1 MGISTT
7 KHSTSMHSVTR
18 VEGSPLHGRLSA
30 PVGSVSN
37 SPLAACAKHVG
48 YLALLG
54 ILLLPQASL
63 ASNSPVPLSPK
74 ITSVTGTNVTG
85 STATVAQGDT
95 VSFNQFHTVNSWT
108 SSNHEN
114 SSVSKKSW
122 QLYCR
127 EGSTI
132 SFDYSV
138 SSESNCDWLT
148 ISLNDNQLVRVSGQ
162 VSESF
167 SYKVEKAGNYTLT
180 AQYSKDGSQNSYDD
194 CGIISNIMVSPINDM
209 VEAFLEDLTPYPG
222 MKQELETVIKAV
234 NANPNDSVAQAQLQN
249 TYWSINKAL
258 EIYPIIQSDLVIADS
273 VLTDG
278 AYVDIAE
285 AVKLGKAIDVNTSK
299 SADYWN
305 AYDAL
310 ETSLAV
316 QHSSQVAMEN
326 WAFDTNNVYTID
338 ELRYYLDDTNGLAKF
353 AGFNQSTDITTLVIP
368 STVRKD
374 GKTYAVVGIE
384 SGNYHNG
391 YYNSYRQ
398 EKLVSISLPKTIR
411 YIANYAFSYFP
422 NMQYLEIPENVTTMG
437 NNIFEGSDNLK
448 TLKMNA
454 VVPPMVGSFSGTDKR
469 KVYVPDGSL
478 HAYRLASP
486 WNNCVLVGGEG
497 TFVSI
502 DHVAAGELGHFI
514 LDKAT
519 YLQEVNKLTVV
530 SGNLN
535 NDDWNTLKSM
545 TNLVELDISGM
556 AVTSIPS
563 SAFENKWGLEK
574 IVLPKKLETI
584 GYAAFR
590 GTGLKEI
597 ELPENLTTLDSYAF
611 QSCSSLANV
620 KMSGKVTGISGYCFQ
635 ECRNLQK
642 VELAEGLQVIHNGAF
657 YLCNSL
663 QSINFPSTLTLIDYD
678 SFNGTDLREIDI
690 PASVENINYR
700 AFCDNKNLKK
710 VTFREGLINIGAST
724 FSGCESIDSI
734 VCPSTLR
741 MIDNSGFQDCKSL
754 KKVQLNEGLVSI
766 NANAFRN
773 CSNLTD
779 IVLPSTLENC
789 KGNAFRECGN
799 IKTIEAR
806 SVLPPTTD
814 GSCPL
819 SNVDLTGVTL
829 YVPSWSVGEYQLAD
843 GWNSFYTF
851 QASNYLPQS
860 IKVNKDFYFSLG
872 DNDNKEYRPNISM
885 TWSDH
890 EVRDANGNLNY
901 ERGNLTVSS
910 RSKLAI
916 NDFDMIFS
924 PYAKYYLDENIRYN
938 NQVNDYRT
946 KYNGTSL
953 IVKGEMRAEN
963 VTLNLYNFRGRWQFV
978 TFPFDVKVSDIVPES
993 ENTSWVIRGH
1003 SGAMRAAGKND
1014 SVWVNLKADDVLEA
1028 GKGYIMH
1035 CYNPNN
1041 DVDYTASELVKF
1053 RISPLTTTVNRQL
1066 LFASGDRTLPLE
1078 ENLSEFEH
1086 NRSWNLIGNPYPS
1099 FYDTRF
1105 MEFDAPFMVW
1115 NSYTQNYYAY
1125 NPADDAYILSPGEA
1139 LFVQRP
1145 VDQKDIT
1152 FLKDGRQIN
1161 QYARTLIDE
1170 TTQARARG
1178 KEGVQRSVFNL
1189 TLSGEN
1195 TSDRTRVV
1203 LNDEA
1208 SMAYEMNKD
1217 AAKFASTVPTVA
1229 QIYSW
1234 NGESRYAINE
1244 RPTGSGI
1251 VNLGVHCGTKGT
1263 YTIALA
1269 NAVDGQ
1275 VILEDKLMNISTEIT
1290 ADKGYS
1296 FEAEAGDD
1304 DSRFVLHIT
1313 RGIGGGD
1320 DTTGI
1325 NGITTETGEK
1335 QEVYSLDGIKMN
1347 AAKKGVY
1354 IQNGKKII
1362 KK

>member
-63 ASNSPVPLSPK
+63 ASNSPVPLSPE

-85 STATVAQGDT
+85 SITTVQNDT
-95 VSFNQFHTVNSWT
+95 VSFNQLHAVNSWT
-108 SSNHEN
+108 SSNHDYN
-114 SSVSKKSW
+114 TVSKMSW

-127 EGSTI
+127 EGATI

-138 SSESNCDWLT
+138 SCDTYGDWFT
-148 ISLNDNQLVRVSGQ
+148 ITLGDTQLVRVNGQ
-162 VSESF
+162 ESKSF
-167 SYKVEKAGNYTLT
+167 SYKVEKAGYYTLT
-180 AQYSKDGSQNSYDD
+180 AQYSKDRYNTSYDD
-194 CGIISNIMVSPINDM
+194 CGSISHIMVSPFNDM
-209 VEAFLEDLTPYPG
+209 AEAFLKDLTPYPG
-222 MKQELETVIKAV
+222 MKQELETAKKAAD
-234 NANPNDSVAQAQLQN
+234 ANLNDSVAQVQLQN
-249 TYWSINKAL
+249 TYWSISKAL

-285 AVKLGKAIDVNTSK
+285 AVKLGKAIDVSTSK

-326 WAFDTNNVYTID
+326 WAFSNDVYIID
-338 ELRYYLDDTNGLAKF
+338 GLRYCLDDTNGLAKF
-353 AGFNQSTDITTLVIP
+353 AGLNKSTDITSLVIP

-374 GKTYAVVGIE
+374 GKSYAVVSIDF
-384 SGNYHNG
+384 NNH
-391 YYNSYRQ
+391 YRQ
-398 EKLVSISLPKTIR
+398 EKLVNISLPKTLR
-411 YIANYAFSYFP
+411 YIGNYAFAYLPS
-422 NMQYLEIPENVTTMG
+422 MQYLEIPENVTTMG
-437 NNIFEGSDNLK
+437 TDIFYESNNLK

-454 VVPPMVGSFSGTDKR
+454 VAPPMVGSFNGTSQR

-478 HAYRLASP
+478 HAYRLATP
-486 WNNCVLVGGEG
+486 WNNYVLVGGEG
-497 TFVSI
+497 TSVSI

-535 NDDWNTLKSM
+535 SDDWKTLKSM

-556 AVTSIPS
+556 TVTSIPS
-563 SAFENKWGLEK
+563 SAFSDRWGLEK
-574 IVLPKKLETI
+574 IILPKKLEAI
-584 GYAAFR
+584 GNHAFS

-597 ELPENLTTLDSYAF
+597 ELPESLTTLDYNAFSYCA
-611 QSCSSLANV
+611 SLSSV
-620 KMSGKVTGISGYCFQ
+620 KIPGKVERISPYSFYKCS
-635 ECRNLQK
+635 NLQK
-642 VELAEGLQVIHNGAF
+642 VELAEGIKFIDNQAF
-657 YLCNSL
+657 YYCDRLL
-663 QSINFPSTLTLIDYD
+663 SINFPSTLTSIGYEA
-678 SFNGTDLREIDI
+678 FRETDLSEVNI
-690 PASVENINYR
+690 PGSVENIGSNAFYR
-700 AFCDNKNLKK
+700 NKNLKK
-710 VTFREGLINIGAST
+710 LTFGEGLVNIEGTA
-724 FSGCESIDSI
+724 FFECVSIDSI

-741 MIDNSGFQDCKSL
+741 TIGDATFSGCKNL
-754 KKVQLNEGLVSI
+754 KQISLNEGLVSI
-766 NANAFRN
+766 NSYAFSG
-773 CSNLTD
+773 CTGLTD
-779 IVLPSTLENC
+779 IVLPSTLEYC
-789 KGNAFRECGN
+789 KGCAFNECGN

-819 SNVDLTGVTL
+819 TNVDLTGVTL

-885 TWSDH
+885 TWSGH
-890 EVRDANGNLNY
+890 EVQDVNGNTNY
-901 ERGNLTVSS
+901 DRGNLTVSS

-924 PYAKYYLDENIRYN
+924 PYAKYFLDVNRNYNYQYN
-938 NQVNDYRT
+938 NSRT
-946 KYNGTSL
+946 QYNGTSL

-963 VTLNLYNFRGRWQFV
+963 VTLNLYNRRGIWQFV

-993 ENTSWVIRGH
+993 ENTSWVVRGH

-1035 CYNPNN
+1035 CYNPDN
-1041 DVDYTASELVKF
+1041 ELVKF
-1053 RISPLTTTVNRQL
+1053 HVSPLTTTVNRQL
-1066 LFASGDRTLPLE
+1066 LFASDNRTLPLE

-1115 NSYTQNYYAY
+1115 NSCAQNYYAY

-1208 SMAYEMNKD
+1208 SMTYEMNKD
-1217 AAKFASTVPTVA
+1217 AAKFASTMPTVA

>member
-85 STATVAQGDT
+85 SITTVQNDT
-95 VSFNQFHTVNSWT
+95 VSFNQLHAVNSWT
-108 SSNHEN
+108 SSNHDYN
-114 SSVSKKSW
+114 TVSKMSW

-127 EGSTI
+127 EGATI

-138 SSESNCDWLT
+138 SCDTYGDWFT
-148 ISLNDNQLVRVSGQ
+148 ITLGDTQLVRVNGQ
-162 VSESF
+162 ESKSF
-167 SYKVEKAGNYTLT
+167 SYKVEKAGYYTLT
-180 AQYSKDGSQNSYDD
+180 AQYSKDRYNTSYDD
-194 CGIISNIMVSPINDM
+194 CGSISHIMVSPFNDM
-209 VEAFLEDLTPYPG
+209 AEAFLKDLTPYPG
-222 MKQELETVIKAV
+222 MKQELETAKKAAD
-234 NANPNDSVAQAQLQN
+234 ANLNDSVAQAQLQN
-249 TYWSINKAL
+249 TYWSISKAL
-258 EIYPIIQSDLVIADS
+258 EVYPIIQSDLVIADS

-310 ETSLAV
+310 ETSLSV
-316 QHSSQVAMEN
+316 QHSSQIAMEN
-326 WAFDTNNVYTID
+326 WAFTNDVYTID
-338 ELRYYLDDTNGLAKF
+338 GLRYCLDDTNGLAKF
-353 AGFNQSTDITTLVIP
+353 VGFNKSTDITSLVIP
-368 STVRKD
+368 STIRKD
-374 GKTYAVVGIE
+374 GKAYAVVGIE
-384 SGNYHNG
+384 SGNRYNG
-391 YYNSYRQ
+391 YNYYRQ
-398 EKLVSISLPKTIR
+398 EKLVSLSLPKTLR
-411 YIANYAFSYFP
+411 YIGNCALGYFP

-437 NNIFEGSDNLK
+437 TDIFYESNNLK
-448 TLKMNA
+448 TIKINA
-454 VVPPMVGSFSGTDKR
+454 VTPPMVGSFSGTDKR

-486 WNNCVLVGGEG
+486 WNGCVLVGGEG

-635 ECRNLQK
+635 ECKNLQK

-700 AFCDNKNLKK
+700 AFCGNKNLKK
-710 VTFREGLINIGAST
+710 VTFREGLVNIGAST

-773 CSNLTD
+773 CSNLAD

-819 SNVDLTGVTL
+819 SYVDLTGVTL

-890 EVRDANGNLNY
+890 EVRDANGNINH

-963 VTLNLYNFRGRWQFV
+963 VTLNLYNYRGRWQFV

-1041 DVDYTASELVKF
+1041 DVDYNASDLVKF

-1066 LFASGDRTLPLE
+1066 LFASGDRTLSLE

-1208 SMAYEMNKD
+1208 SMTYEMNKD

-1325 NGITTETGEK
+1325 NGITTEAGEK

>member
-1 MGISTT
+1 
-7 KHSTSMHSVTR
+7 MHSVTR

-63 ASNSPVPLSPK
+63 ASNSPVPLSPE

-85 STATVAQGDT
+85 SITTVQNDT
-95 VSFNQFHTVNSWT
+95 VSFNQLHAVNSWT
-108 SSNHEN
+108 SSNHDYN
-114 SSVSKKSW
+114 TVSKMSW

-127 EGSTI
+127 EGATI

-138 SSESNCDWLT
+138 SCDTYGDWFT
-148 ISLNDNQLVRVSGQ
+148 ITLGDTQLVRVNGQ
-162 VSESF
+162 ESKSF
-167 SYKVEKAGNYTLT
+167 SYKVEKAGYYTLT
-180 AQYSKDGSQNSYDD
+180 AQYSKDRYNTSYDD
-194 CGIISNIMVSPINDM
+194 CGSISHIMVSPFNDM
-209 VEAFLEDLTPYPG
+209 AEAFLKDLTPYPG
-222 MKQELETVIKAV
+222 MKQELETAKKAAD
-234 NANPNDSVAQAQLQN
+234 ANLNDSVAQAQLQN
-249 TYWSINKAL
+249 TYWSISKAL
-258 EIYPIIQSDLVIADS
+258 EVYPIIQSDLVIADS

-299 SADYWN
+299 SADYWR

-310 ETSLAV
+310 ETSLSV
-316 QHSSQVAMEN
+316 QHSSQIAMEN
-326 WAFDTNNVYTID
+326 WAFTNDVYTID
-338 ELRYYLDDTNGLAKF
+338 GLRYCLDDTNGLAKF
-353 AGFNQSTDITTLVIP
+353 VGFNKSTDITSLVIP
-368 STVRKD
+368 STIRKD
-374 GKTYAVVGIE
+374 GKAYAVVGIE
-384 SGNYHNG
+384 SGNRYNG
-391 YYNSYRQ
+391 YNYYRQ
-398 EKLVSISLPKTIR
+398 EKLVSLSLPKTLR
-411 YIANYAFSYFP
+411 YIGNCALGYFP

-437 NNIFEGSDNLK
+437 TDIFYESNNLK
-448 TLKMNA
+448 TIKINA
-454 VVPPMVGSFSGTDKR
+454 VTPPMVGSFSGTDKR

-486 WNNCVLVGGEG
+486 WNGCVLVGGEG

-635 ECRNLQK
+635 ECKNLQK

-700 AFCDNKNLKK
+700 AFCGNKNLKK

-890 EVRDANGNLNY
+890 EVRDANGNINH

-963 VTLNLYNFRGRWQFV
+963 VTLNLYNYRGRWQFV

-1035 CYNPNN
+1035 CYDPNN

-1053 RISPLTTTVNRQL
+1053 RVSPLTTTVNRQL
-1066 LFASGDRTLPLE
+1066 LFASGDRTLSLE

-1189 TLSGEN
+1189 ILSGEN

-1208 SMAYEMNKD
+1208 SMTYEMNKD

-1296 FEAEAGDD
+1296 FEAEASDD

>member
-74 ITSVTGTNVTG
+74 ITSVTGTNVTR
-85 STATVAQGDT
+85 STTAVQNDT
-95 VSFNQFHTVNSWT
+95 VSFNQLHAVNSWT
-108 SSNHEN
+108 SSNHEGN
-114 SSVSKKSW
+114 TVSKMSW

-127 EGSTI
+127 EGATI

-138 SSESNCDWLT
+138 SSEYNDWLT
-148 ISLNDNQLVRVSGQ
+148 ITLGDTQLVRVSGQ
-162 VSESF
+162 ESKSF

-180 AQYSKDGSQNSYDD
+180 VQYSKDRYNTYYDD
-194 CGIISNIMVSPINDM
+194 CGSISNIMVSPFNDM
-209 VEAFLEDLTPYPG
+209 AEAFLKDLTSYPG
-222 MKQELETVIKAV
+222 MKQELETAKKAAD
-234 NANPNDSVAQAQLQN
+234 ANLNDSAAQVQLQN

-285 AVKLGKAIDVNTSK
+285 AVKMGKAIDVNTSK

-326 WAFDTNNVYTID
+326 WAFTNDIYTID
-338 ELRYYLDDTNGLAKF
+338 GLRYCLDETNGLAKF
-353 AGFNQSTDITTLVIP
+353 AGFNKSTDITSLVIP
-368 STVRKD
+368 STIRKD
-374 GKTYAVVGIE
+374 GKSYAVVDYE
-384 SGNYHNG
+384 SGNNQNG

-411 YIANYAFSYFP
+411 YIGNYAFSYFP

-437 NNIFEGSDNLK
+437 NYIFEGSDNLK
-448 TLKMNA
+448 TLKINA
-454 VVPPMVGSFSGTDKR
+454 VAPPMVGSFSGTSQR

-486 WNNCVLVGGEG
+486 WSNCVLVGGEG
-497 TFVSI
+497 TSVSI
-502 DHVAAGELGHFI
+502 DHVAAGELGHVI
-514 LDKAT
+514 LDEAT

-535 NDDWNTLKSM
+535 NDDWKTLKSM
-545 TNLVELDISGM
+545 TNLVELDISGI

-563 SAFENKWGLEK
+563 SAFSNKWGLEK

-584 GYAAFR
+584 GNSAFS
-590 GTGLKEI
+590 GTGIKEI
-597 ELPENLTTLDSYAF
+597 ELPESLTTLDSHAF
-611 QSCSSLANV
+611 QNCTSLVSIKIPDKITKISYGTFSNCS
-620 KMSGKVTGISGYCFQ
+620 
-635 ECRNLQK
+635 NLQS
-642 VELAEGLQVIHNGAF
+642 V
-657 YLCNSL
+657 S
-663 QSINFPSTLTLIDYD
+663 FPSTLTLIEERAFYE
-678 SFNGTDLREIDI
+678 TDLSEIDI
-690 PASVENINYR
+690 PGSVENIKEN
-700 AFCDNKNLKK
+700 AFCRNENLKK
-710 VTFREGLINIGAST
+710 VTFNEGLVKIESYS
-724 FSGCESIDSI
+724 FLGCKSIESI
-734 VCPSTLR
+734 VFPSTLR
-741 MIDNSGFQDCKSL
+741 TIGYSGFQDCTNL
-754 KKVQLNEGLVSI
+754 KQISLNEGLVCIESE
-766 NANAFRN
+766 AFSR
-773 CSNLTD
+773 CSGLTD
-779 IVLPSTLENC
+779 IVLPSTLEYC
-789 KGNAFRECGN
+789 KGGAFNGCRN
-799 IKTIEAR
+799 VKSIEAR
-806 SVLPPTTD
+806 SVLPPTTE
-814 GSCPL
+814 GSCPMY
-819 SNVDLTGVTL
+819 NVDLTGVTL

-843 GWNSFYTF
+843 GWNKFYTF

-890 EVRDANGNLNY
+890 EVRDANGNSNY

-924 PYAKYYLDENIRYN
+924 PYAKYYLDANIRYN
-938 NQVNDYRT
+938 DQSNGNRT

-963 VTLNLYNFRGRWQFV
+963 VTLNLYNRRGIWQFV

-1035 CYNPNN
+1035 CYNPDN
-1041 DVDYTASELVKF
+1041 DLVKF

-1066 LFASGDRTLPLE
+1066 LFASGDRTLSLE

-1105 MEFDAPFMVW
+1105 MEFGAPFMVW
-1115 NSYTQNYYAY
+1115 NSSAQNYYAY

-1161 QYARTLIDE
+1161 QYARTLLDE

-1208 SMAYEMNKD
+1208 SMTYEMNKD

>member
-37 SPLAACAKHVG
+37 SPLVACAKHVG

-63 ASNSPVPLSPK
+63 ASNSPVPLSPE
-74 ITSVTGTNVTG
+74 ITSVTGSYVTG

-95 VSFNQFHTVNSWT
+95 VSFNQLHIVNSWT

-180 AQYSKDGSQNSYDD
+180 AQYSKDGSQNHNND

-222 MKQELETVIKAV
+222 MKQELETAKKAAD
-234 NANPNDSVAQAQLQN
+234 ANPNDSVAQAQLQN
-249 TYWSINKAL
+249 ACLSIGKAL

-299 SADYWN
+299 SADYWR

-326 WAFDTNNVYTID
+326 WVFDTNNVYTID

-374 GKTYAVVGIE
+374 GKTYAVVGIDLK
-384 SGNYHNG
+384 NHN
-391 YYNSYRQ
+391 SQ
-398 EKLVSISLPKTIR
+398 EKLVNISLPKTLR
-411 YIANYAFSYFP
+411 YIGNYAFAYLPS
-422 NMQYLEIPENVTTMG
+422 MQYLEIPENVTTMG
-437 NNIFEGSDNLK
+437 TDIFYQSNNLK

-478 HAYRLASP
+478 HAYRLATP

-497 TFVSI
+497 TSVSI
-502 DHVAAGELGHFI
+502 DHVDAGELGHFI

-535 NDDWNTLKSM
+535 SDDWKTLKSM

-556 AVTSIPS
+556 TVTSIPS
-563 SAFENKWGLEK
+563 SAFSDRWGLEK
-574 IVLPKKLETI
+574 IILPKKLEAI
-584 GYAAFR
+584 GNHAFS

-597 ELPENLTTLDSYAF
+597 ELPESLTTLDYNAFSYCA
-611 QSCSSLANV
+611 SLSSV
-620 KMSGKVTGISGYCFQ
+620 KIPGKVERISPYSFYKCS
-635 ECRNLQK
+635 NLQK
-642 VELAEGLQVIHNGAF
+642 VELAEGIKFIDNQAF
-657 YLCNSL
+657 YYCDHL
-663 QSINFPSTLTLIDYD
+663 QSINFPSTLTSIGYEA
-678 SFNGTDLREIDI
+678 FRETDLSEVNI
-690 PASVENINYR
+690 PGSVENIGSNAFYR
-700 AFCDNKNLKK
+700 NKNLKK
-710 VTFREGLINIGAST
+710 LTFGEGLVNIEGTA
-724 FSGCESIDSI
+724 FSECVSIDSI

-741 MIDNSGFQDCKSL
+741 TIGDATFSGCKNL
-754 KKVQLNEGLVSI
+754 KQISLNEGLVSI
-766 NANAFRN
+766 NSYAFSG
-773 CSNLTD
+773 CTGLTD
-779 IVLPSTLENC
+779 IVLPSTLEYC
-789 KGNAFRECGN
+789 KGFAFNECGN
-799 IKTIEAR
+799 IKTIETR

-819 SNVDLTGVTL
+819 SGVDLTGVTL

-885 TWSDH
+885 TWSGH
-890 EVRDANGNLNY
+890 EVQDVNGNTNY
-901 ERGNLTVSS
+901 DRGNLTVSS

-924 PYAKYYLDENIRYN
+924 PYAKYFLDVNRNYNYQYN
-938 NQVNDYRT
+938 NSRT
-946 KYNGTSL
+946 QYNGTSL

-963 VTLNLYNFRGRWQFV
+963 VTLNLYNYRGMWQFV

-993 ENTSWVIRGH
+993 ENTSWVVRGH

-1035 CYNPNN
+1035 CYNPDN
-1041 DVDYTASELVKF
+1041 DLVKF

-1066 LFASGDRTLPLE
+1066 LFASDNRTLPLE

-1115 NSYTQNYYAY
+1115 NSCAQNYYAY

-1208 SMAYEMNKD
+1208 SMTYEMNKD

-1244 RPTGSGI
+1244 RPAGSGI

-1313 RGIGGGD
+1313 RSIGGGD

>member
-1 MGISTT
+1 
-7 KHSTSMHSVTR
+7 MHSVTR

-85 STATVAQGDT
+85 STTTVAQGDT
-95 VSFNQFHTVNSWT
+95 VSFNQLHIVNSWT

-180 AQYSKDGSQNSYDD
+180 AQYSKDGSQNHNND

-222 MKQELETVIKAV
+222 MKQELETAKKAAD
-234 NANPNDSVAQAQLQN
+234 ANPNDSVAQAQLQN
-249 TYWSINKAL
+249 ACLSIGKAL

-299 SADYWN
+299 SADYWR

-326 WAFDTNNVYTID
+326 WVFDTNNVYTID

-374 GKTYAVVGIE
+374 GKTYAVVGIDLK
-384 SGNYHNG
+384 NHN
-391 YYNSYRQ
+391 SQ
-398 EKLVSISLPKTIR
+398 EKLVNISLPKTLR
-411 YIANYAFSYFP
+411 YIGNYAFAYLPS
-422 NMQYLEIPENVTTMG
+422 MQYLEIPENVTTMG
-437 NNIFEGSDNLK
+437 TDIFYQSNNLK

-478 HAYRLASP
+478 HAYRLATP

-497 TFVSI
+497 TSVSI
-502 DHVAAGELGHFI
+502 DHVDAGELGHFI

-535 NDDWNTLKSM
+535 SDDWKTLKSM

-556 AVTSIPS
+556 TVTSIPS
-563 SAFENKWGLEK
+563 SAFSDRWGLEK
-574 IVLPKKLETI
+574 IILPKKLEAI
-584 GYAAFR
+584 GNHAFS

-597 ELPENLTTLDSYAF
+597 ELPESLTTLDYNAFSYCA
-611 QSCSSLANV
+611 SLSSV
-620 KMSGKVTGISGYCFQ
+620 KIPGKVERISPYSFYKCS
-635 ECRNLQK
+635 NLQK
-642 VELAEGLQVIHNGAF
+642 VELAEGIKFIDNQAF
-657 YLCNSL
+657 YYCDHL
-663 QSINFPSTLTLIDYD
+663 QSINFPSTLTSIGYEA
-678 SFNGTDLREIDI
+678 FRETDLSEVNI
-690 PASVENINYR
+690 PGSVENIGSNAFYR
-700 AFCDNKNLKK
+700 NKNLKK
-710 VTFREGLINIGAST
+710 LTFGEGLVNIEGTA
-724 FSGCESIDSI
+724 FSECVSIDSI

-741 MIDNSGFQDCKSL
+741 TIGDATFSGCKNL
-754 KKVQLNEGLVSI
+754 KQISLNEGLVSI
-766 NANAFRN
+766 NSYAFSG
-773 CSNLTD
+773 CTGLTD
-779 IVLPSTLENC
+779 IVLPSTLEYC
-789 KGNAFRECGN
+789 KGFAFNECGN

-819 SNVDLTGVTL
+819 SGVDLTGVTL

-885 TWSDH
+885 TWSGH
-890 EVRDANGNLNY
+890 EVQDVNGNTNY
-901 ERGNLTVSS
+901 DRGNLTVSS

-924 PYAKYYLDENIRYN
+924 PYAKYFLDVNRNYNYQYN
-938 NQVNDYRT
+938 NSRT
-946 KYNGTSL
+946 QYNGTSL

-963 VTLNLYNFRGRWQFV
+963 VTLNLYNYRGMWQFV

-993 ENTSWVIRGH
+993 ENTSWVVRGH

-1035 CYNPNN
+1035 CYNPDN
-1041 DVDYTASELVKF
+1041 DLVKF

-1066 LFASGDRTLPLE
+1066 LFASDNRTLPLE

-1115 NSYTQNYYAY
+1115 NSCAQNYYAY

-1161 QYARTLIDE
+1161 QYARTLLDE
-1170 TTQARARG
+1170 TTQARVRG

-1208 SMAYEMNKD
+1208 SMTYEMNKD

-1244 RPTGSGI
+1244 RPAGSGI

>member
-74 ITSVTGTNVTG
+74 ITSVTGSYVTG

-108 SSNHEN
+108 SSNHEDN
-114 SSVSKKSW
+114 SVSKKSW

-167 SYKVEKAGNYTLT
+167 SYKVEKAGYYTLT
-180 AQYSKDGSQNSYDD
+180 AQYSKDGSQNHNND

-222 MKQELETVIKAV
+222 MKQELETVKKAAD
-234 NANPNDSVAQAQLQN
+234 ANPNDSVVQAQLLN
-249 TYWSINKAL
+249 ACFSISKAL

-299 SADYWN
+299 SADYWR

-316 QHSSQVAMEN
+316 QHSSQIAMEN
-326 WAFDTNNVYTID
+326 WAFTNDVYTID
-338 ELRYYLDDTNGLAKF
+338 ELRYCLDETNGLAKF
-353 AGFNQSTDITTLVIP
+353 VGFNKSTDITSLVIP
-368 STVRKD
+368 STIRKD

-384 SGNYHNG
+384 SGNRYNG
-391 YYNSYRQ
+391 YNYYRQ
-398 EKLVSISLPKTIR
+398 EKLVSISLPKTLR
-411 YIANYAFSYFP
+411 YIGNCALGYFP

-437 NNIFEGSDNLK
+437 TDIFCESNNLK
-448 TLKMNA
+448 TLKMKA

-502 DHVAAGELGHFI
+502 DHVAAGELGHVI
-514 LDKAT
+514 LNEAT

-545 TNLVELDISGM
+545 SNLVELDISGM

-563 SAFENKWGLEK
+563 STFENKWGLEK
-574 IVLPKKLETI
+574 IVLPKKLESI
-584 GYAAFR
+584 GHAAFR
-590 GTGLKEI
+590 CTGLKEI

-611 QSCSSLANV
+611 QSCSSLISV

-642 VELAEGLQVIHNGAF
+642 VELAEGLQVIYNDAF
-657 YLCNSL
+657 YRCNSL
-663 QSINFPSTLTLIDYD
+663 QSIKFPSTLTTIGYE
-678 SFNGTDLREIDI
+678 SFLETDLREIDI
-690 PASVENINYR
+690 PASVENIERY
-700 AFCDNKNLKK
+700 AFGNNKNLKK

-741 MIDNSGFQDCKSL
+741 TIGNSGFEGCKNL
-754 KKVQLNEGLVSI
+754 KQLSLNEGLVSI
-766 NANAFRN
+766 GYGAFSR
-773 CSNLTD
+773 CTGLTD
-779 IVLPSTLENC
+779 IILPSTLEIC
-789 KGNAFRECGN
+789 KGYAFGECGN

-819 SNVDLTGVTL
+819 TNVDLTGVTL

-843 GWNSFYTF
+843 GWNEFYTF

-885 TWSDH
+885 TWSGH
-890 EVRDANGNLNY
+890 EVQDVNGNTNY
-901 ERGNLTVSS
+901 DRGNLTVSS

-924 PYAKYYLDENIRYN
+924 PYAKYFLDVHRNHN
-938 NQVNDYRT
+938 NGSRT

-978 TFPFDVKVSDIVPES
+978 SFPFDVKVSDIVPES

-1041 DVDYTASELVKF
+1041 DVDYNASDLVKF

-1066 LFASGDRTLPLE
+1066 LFASDNRTLPLE

-1115 NSYTQNYYAY
+1115 NSSAQNYYAY

-1208 SMAYEMNKD
+1208 SMTYEMNKD

>member
-63 ASNSPVPLSPK
+63 ASNSPVPLSPE

-95 VSFNQFHTVNSWT
+95 VSFNQLHIVNSWT

-180 AQYSKDGSQNSYDD
+180 AQYSKDGSQNSYND

-222 MKQELETVIKAV
+222 MKQELETAKKAAD
-234 NANPNDSVAQAQLQN
+234 ANPNDSVAQAQLQN
-249 TYWSINKAL
+249 ACLSISKAL

-299 SADYWN
+299 SADYWR

-326 WAFDTNNVYTID
+326 WAFTNDIYTID
-338 ELRYYLDDTNGLAKF
+338 GLRYCLDETNGLAKF
-353 AGFNQSTDITTLVIP
+353 AGFNKSTDITTLVIP

-374 GKTYAVVGIE
+374 GKTYAVVDYE
-384 SGNYHNG
+384 SGNNQNG

-411 YIANYAFSYFP
+411 YIGNYAFAALPS
-422 NMQYLEIPENVTTMG
+422 MQYIEIPENVTTMG
-437 NNIFEGSDNLK
+437 NSIFYDSNNLK
-448 TLKMNA
+448 TIKINA
-454 VVPPMVGSFSGTDKR
+454 VAPPMVGSFSGTDKR

-478 HAYRLASP
+478 HAYRLATP

-497 TFVSI
+497 TSVSI
-502 DHVAAGELGHFI
+502 AHVAAGELGHVI
-514 LDKAT
+514 LDEAT

-563 SAFENKWGLEK
+563 SAFSNKWGLEK
-574 IVLPKKLETI
+574 IVLPKKLEAI
-584 GYAAFR
+584 GNSAFN
-590 GTGLKEI
+590 GTGIKEI
-597 ELPENLTTLDSYAF
+597 ELPESLITLDSHAF
-611 QSCSSLANV
+611 ANCTSLVGIKIPDKITKISSGSFKGCS
-620 KMSGKVTGISGYCFQ
+620 
-635 ECRNLQK
+635 NLQS
-642 VELAEGLQVIHNGAF
+642 V
-657 YLCNSL
+657 
-663 QSINFPSTLTLIDYD
+663 NFPSALTSIGYE
-678 SFNGTDLREIDI
+678 SFYETDLREIDI
-690 PASVENINYR
+690 PASVEIINGD
-700 AFCDNKNLKK
+700 AFCRNTNLKK
-710 VTFREGLINIGAST
+710 VTFNEGLVKIEYDS
-724 FSGCESIDSI
+724 FLGCESIESI

-741 MIDNSGFQDCKSL
+741 TIDRSGFQGCKNL
-754 KKVQLNEGLVSI
+754 KQISLNEGLVSI
-766 NANAFRN
+766 NSYAFSG
-773 CSNLTD
+773 CTGLTD

-789 KGNAFRECGN
+789 EGNAFRECGN

-843 GWNSFYTF
+843 GWNKFYTF

-885 TWSDH
+885 TWSEH
-890 EVRDANGNLNY
+890 QVQDANGNSNY

-938 NQVNDYRT
+938 RQNNYYKTQ
-946 KYNGTSL
+946 YNGTSL

-963 VTLNLYNFRGRWQFV
+963 VTLNLYNIRGRWQFV

-993 ENTSWVIRGH
+993 ENTSWVVRGH

-1035 CYNPNN
+1035 CYNP
-1041 DVDYTASELVKF
+1041 DKDLVKF
-1053 RISPLTTTVNRQL
+1053 RVSPLTTTVNRQL
-1066 LFASGDRTLPLE
+1066 LFASDNRTLPLE

-1105 MEFDAPFMVW
+1105 MEFGAPFMVW
-1115 NSYTQNYYAY
+1115 NSSAQNYYAY

-1152 FLKDGRQIN
+1152 FLKDGRQID

-1208 SMAYEMNKD
+1208 SMTYEMNKD

>member
-63 ASNSPVPLSPK
+63 ASNSPVPLSPE
-74 ITSVTGTNVTG
+74 ITSVTGSYVTG

-95 VSFNQFHTVNSWT
+95 VSFNQLHIVNSWT

-180 AQYSKDGSQNSYDD
+180 AQYSKDGSQNHNND

-222 MKQELETVIKAV
+222 MKQELETAKKAAD
-234 NANPNDSVAQAQLQN
+234 ANPNDSVAQAQLQN
-249 TYWSINKAL
+249 ACLSIGKAL

-299 SADYWN
+299 SADYWR

-326 WAFDTNNVYTID
+326 WVFDTNNVYTID

-374 GKTYAVVGIE
+374 GKTYAVVGIDLK
-384 SGNYHNG
+384 NHN
-391 YYNSYRQ
+391 SQ
-398 EKLVSISLPKTIR
+398 EKLVNISLPKTLR
-411 YIANYAFSYFP
+411 YIGNYAFAYLPS
-422 NMQYLEIPENVTTMG
+422 MQYLEIPENVTTMG
-437 NNIFEGSDNLK
+437 TDIFYQSNNLK

-478 HAYRLASP
+478 HAYRLATP

-497 TFVSI
+497 TSVSI
-502 DHVAAGELGHFI
+502 DHVDAGELGHFI

-535 NDDWNTLKSM
+535 SDDWKTLKSM

-556 AVTSIPS
+556 TVTSIPS
-563 SAFENKWGLEK
+563 SAFSDRWGLEK
-574 IVLPKKLETI
+574 IILPKKLEAI
-584 GYAAFR
+584 GNHAFS

-597 ELPENLTTLDSYAF
+597 ELPESLTTLDYNAFSYCA
-611 QSCSSLANV
+611 SLSSV
-620 KMSGKVTGISGYCFQ
+620 KIPGKVERISPYSFYKCS
-635 ECRNLQK
+635 NLQK
-642 VELAEGLQVIHNGAF
+642 VELAEGIKFIDNQAF
-657 YLCNSL
+657 YYCDHL
-663 QSINFPSTLTLIDYD
+663 QSINFPSTLTSIGYEA
-678 SFNGTDLREIDI
+678 FRETDLSEVNI
-690 PASVENINYR
+690 PGSVENIGSNAFYR
-700 AFCDNKNLKK
+700 NKNLKK
-710 VTFREGLINIGAST
+710 LTFGEGLVNIEGTA
-724 FSGCESIDSI
+724 FSECVSIDSI

-741 MIDNSGFQDCKSL
+741 TIGDATFSGCKNL
-754 KKVQLNEGLVSI
+754 KQISLNEGLVSI
-766 NANAFRN
+766 NSYAFSG
-773 CSNLTD
+773 CTGLTD
-779 IVLPSTLENC
+779 IVLPSTLEYC
-789 KGNAFRECGN
+789 KGFAFNECGN
-799 IKTIEAR
+799 IKTIETR

-819 SNVDLTGVTL
+819 SGVDLTGVTL

-885 TWSDH
+885 TWSGH
-890 EVRDANGNLNY
+890 EVQDVNGNTNY
-901 ERGNLTVSS
+901 DRGNLTVSS

-924 PYAKYYLDENIRYN
+924 PYAKYFLDVNRNYNYQYN
-938 NQVNDYRT
+938 NSRT
-946 KYNGTSL
+946 QYNGTSL

-963 VTLNLYNFRGRWQFV
+963 VTLNLYNYRGMWQFV

-993 ENTSWVIRGH
+993 ENTSWVVRGH

-1035 CYNPNN
+1035 CYNPDN
-1041 DVDYTASELVKF
+1041 DLVKF

-1066 LFASGDRTLPLE
+1066 LFASDNRTLSLE

-1115 NSYTQNYYAY
+1115 NSCAQNYYAY

-1208 SMAYEMNKD
+1208 SMTYEMNKD

-1244 RPTGSGI
+1244 RPAGSGI

-1313 RGIGGGD
+1313 RSIGGGD

>member
-63 ASNSPVPLSPK
+63 ASNSPVPLSPE
-74 ITSVTGTNVTG
+74 ITSVTGTNVT
-85 STATVAQGDT
+85 STTAAVAQSDT

-114 SSVSKKSW
+114 NSVSKKSW

-167 SYKVEKAGNYTLT
+167 SYKVEKAGYYTLT
-180 AQYSKDGSQNSYDD
+180 AQYSKDGSQNHNND

-222 MKQELETVIKAV
+222 MKQELETVKKTAD
-234 NANPNDSVAQAQLQN
+234 ANPNDSVVQAQLLN
-249 TYWSINKAL
+249 ACFSISKAL

-299 SADYWN
+299 SADYWR

-326 WAFDTNNVYTID
+326 WVFTNDVYTID
-338 ELRYYLDDTNGLAKF
+338 ELRYCLDETNGLAKF
-353 AGFNQSTDITTLVIP
+353 VGFNQSTDITTLVIP

-374 GKTYAVVGIE
+374 GKTYAVVGIDLK
-384 SGNYHNG
+384 NHN
-391 YYNSYRQ
+391 SQ
-398 EKLVSISLPKTIR
+398 EKLVNISLPKTLR
-411 YIANYAFSYFP
+411 YIGNYAFAYLPS
-422 NMQYLEIPENVTTMG
+422 MQYLEIPENVTTMG
-437 NNIFEGSDNLK
+437 TDIFYQSNNLK

-478 HAYRLASP
+478 HAYRLATP

-497 TFVSI
+497 TSVSI
-502 DHVAAGELGHFI
+502 DHVAAGELGHLI
-514 LDKAT
+514 MDKAT
-519 YLQEVNKLTVV
+519 YLQEVNKLTVE

-535 NDDWNTLKSM
+535 SEDWKTLKSM

-563 SAFENKWGLEK
+563 SAFSDKWGLEK
-574 IVLPKKLETI
+574 IILPKKLEAI
-584 GYAAFR
+584 SNHAFS

-597 ELPENLTTLDSYAF
+597 ELPEGLTTLDYNAFSYCT
-611 QSCSSLANV
+611 SLSSV
-620 KMSGKVTGISGYCFQ
+620 KIHGKVERISPYSFYKCS
-635 ECRNLQK
+635 NLQK
-642 VELAEGLQVIHNGAF
+642 VELAEGIKFIDNQAF
-657 YLCNSL
+657 YYCDRL
-663 QSINFPSTLTLIDYD
+663 QSINFPPTLTSIGYE
-678 SFNGTDLREIDI
+678 SFRETDLREINI
-690 PASVENINYR
+690 PGSVENIGNY
-700 AFCDNKNLKK
+700 AFYRNNNLKK
-710 VTFREGLINIGAST
+710 LTFGEGLANIGANA
-724 FSGCESIDSI
+724 FSACESIDSI

-741 MIDNSGFQDCKSL
+741 TIGDATFSGCKNL
-754 KKVQLNEGLVSI
+754 KQISLNEGLVSI
-766 NANAFRN
+766 NSYAFSG
-773 CSNLTD
+773 CTGLTD
-779 IVLPSTLENC
+779 IVLPSTLEYC
-789 KGNAFRECGN
+789 KGFAFNECGN

-819 SNVDLTGVTL
+819 SGVDLTGVTL

-851 QASNYLPQS
+851 QASNYLPQN

-885 TWSDH
+885 TWSGH
-890 EVRDANGNLNY
+890 EVQDVNGNTNY
-901 ERGNLTVSS
+901 DRGNLTVSS

-924 PYAKYYLDENIRYN
+924 PYAKYFLDVNRNYNYQYN
-938 NQVNDYRT
+938 NSRT
-946 KYNGTSL
+946 QYNGTSL

-963 VTLNLYNFRGRWQFV
+963 VTLNLYNRRGIWQFV

-1003 SGAMRAAGKND
+1003 SGAMRATGKND

-1035 CYNPNN
+1035 CYDP
-1041 DVDYTASELVKF
+1041 DYDLVMF
-1053 RISPLTTTVNRQL
+1053 RVSPLTTTVNRQL
-1066 LFASGDRTLPLE
+1066 LFASDNRTLSLE

-1115 NSYTQNYYAY
+1115 NSSAQNYYAY

-1161 QYARTLIDE
+1161 QYARTLLDE

-1208 SMAYEMNKD
+1208 SMTYEMNKD

-1325 NGITTETGEK
+1325 NGVTTETGEK
-1335 QEVYSLDGIKMN
+1335 QEAYSLDGIKMN

>member
-30 PVGSVSN
+30 PVSSVSN

-74 ITSVTGTNVTG
+74 ITSVTGSNVT
-85 STATVAQGDT
+85 STTAAVAQSDT

-108 SSNHEN
+108 SSNHEDN
-114 SSVSKKSW
+114 SVSKKSW

-167 SYKVEKAGNYTLT
+167 SYKVEKAGYYTLT
-180 AQYSKDGSQNSYDD
+180 AQYSKDGSQNHNND

-222 MKQELETVIKAV
+222 MKQELETVKKAAD
-234 NANPNDSVAQAQLQN
+234 ANPNDSVVQAQLLN
-249 TYWSINKAL
+249 ACFSISKAL

-299 SADYWN
+299 SADYWR

-326 WAFDTNNVYTID
+326 WVFDTNNVYTID

-374 GKTYAVVGIE
+374 GKTYAVVGIDLK
-384 SGNYHNG
+384 NHN
-391 YYNSYRQ
+391 SQ
-398 EKLVSISLPKTIR
+398 EKLVNISLPKTLR
-411 YIANYAFSYFP
+411 YIGNYAFAYLPS
-422 NMQYLEIPENVTTMG
+422 MQYLEIPENVTTMG
-437 NNIFEGSDNLK
+437 TDIFYQSNNLK

-478 HAYRLASP
+478 HAYRLATP

-497 TFVSI
+497 TSVSI
-502 DHVAAGELGHFI
+502 DHVDAGELGHFI

-535 NDDWNTLKSM
+535 SDDWKTLKSM

-556 AVTSIPS
+556 TVTSIPS
-563 SAFENKWGLEK
+563 SAFSDRWGLEK
-574 IVLPKKLETI
+574 IILPKKLEAI
-584 GYAAFR
+584 GNHAFS

-597 ELPENLTTLDSYAF
+597 ELPESLTTLDYNAFSYCA
-611 QSCSSLANV
+611 SLSSV
-620 KMSGKVTGISGYCFQ
+620 KIPGKVERISPYSFYKCS
-635 ECRNLQK
+635 NLQK
-642 VELAEGLQVIHNGAF
+642 VELAEGIKFIDNQAF
-657 YLCNSL
+657 YYCDHL
-663 QSINFPSTLTLIDYD
+663 QSINFPSTLTSIGYEA
-678 SFNGTDLREIDI
+678 FRETDLSEVNI
-690 PASVENINYR
+690 PGSVENIGSNAFYR
-700 AFCDNKNLKK
+700 NKNLKK
-710 VTFREGLINIGAST
+710 LTFGEGLVNIEGTA
-724 FSGCESIDSI
+724 FSECVSIDSI

-741 MIDNSGFQDCKSL
+741 TIGDATFSGCKNL
-754 KKVQLNEGLVSI
+754 KQISLNEGLVSI
-766 NANAFRN
+766 NSYAFSG
-773 CSNLTD
+773 CTGLTD
-779 IVLPSTLENC
+779 IVLPSTLEYC
-789 KGNAFRECGN
+789 KGFAFNECGN

-819 SNVDLTGVTL
+819 SGVDLTGVTL

-885 TWSDH
+885 TWSGH
-890 EVRDANGNLNY
+890 EVQDVNGNTNY
-901 ERGNLTVSS
+901 DRGNLTVSS

-924 PYAKYYLDENIRYN
+924 PYAKYFLDVNRNYNYQYN
-938 NQVNDYRT
+938 NSRT
-946 KYNGTSL
+946 QYNGTSL

-963 VTLNLYNFRGRWQFV
+963 VTLNLYNYRGMWQFV

-993 ENTSWVIRGH
+993 ENTSWVVRGH

-1035 CYNPNN
+1035 CYNPDN
-1041 DVDYTASELVKF
+1041 ELVKF
-1053 RISPLTTTVNRQL
+1053 RVSPLTTTVNRQL
-1066 LFASGDRTLPLE
+1066 LFASDNRTLPLE

-1115 NSYTQNYYAY
+1115 NSCAQNYYAY

-1208 SMAYEMNKD
+1208 SMTYEMNKD

-1244 RPTGSGI
+1244 RPAGSGI

>member
-63 ASNSPVPLSPK
+63 ASNSPVPLSPE
-74 ITSVTGTNVTG
+74 ITSVTGSNVTG
-85 STATVAQGDT
+85 SITTVQNDT
-95 VSFNQFHTVNSWT
+95 VSFNQLHAVNSWT
-108 SSNHEN
+108 SSNHDYN
-114 SSVSKKSW
+114 TVSKMSW

-127 EGSTI
+127 EGAI
-132 SFDYSV
+132 VSFNYSV
-138 SSESNCDWLT
+138 SCDAYGDWLT
-148 ISLNDNQLVRVSGQ
+148 ITLGDTQLVRVNGQ
-162 VSESF
+162 ESKSF
-167 SYKVEKAGNYTLT
+167 SYKVEKAGYYTLT
-180 AQYSKDGSQNSYDD
+180 AQYSKDRYSTSYDD
-194 CGIISNIMVSPINDM
+194 CGSISHIMISPFNDM
-209 VEAFLEDLTPYPG
+209 AEAFLKDLTPYPG
-222 MKQELETVIKAV
+222 MKQELETAKKAAD
-234 NANPNDSVAQAQLQN
+234 ANLNDSVAQVQLQN
-249 TYWSINKAL
+249 TYWSISKAL
-258 EIYPIIQSDLVIADS
+258 EVYPIIQSDLVIADS

-326 WAFDTNNVYTID
+326 WVFDTNNVYTID

-374 GKTYAVVGIE
+374 GKTYAVVGIDLK
-384 SGNYHNG
+384 NHN
-391 YYNSYRQ
+391 SQ
-398 EKLVSISLPKTIR
+398 EKLVNISLPKTLR
-411 YIANYAFSYFP
+411 YIGNYAFAYLPS
-422 NMQYLEIPENVTTMG
+422 MQYLEIPENVTTMG
-437 NNIFEGSDNLK
+437 TDIFYQSNNLK

-478 HAYRLASP
+478 HAYRLATP

-497 TFVSI
+497 TSVSI
-502 DHVAAGELGHFI
+502 DHVDAGELGHFI

-535 NDDWNTLKSM
+535 SDDWKTLKSM

-556 AVTSIPS
+556 TVTSIPS
-563 SAFENKWGLEK
+563 SAFSDRWGLEK
-574 IVLPKKLETI
+574 IILPKKLEAI
-584 GYAAFR
+584 GNHAFS

-597 ELPENLTTLDSYAF
+597 ELPESLTTLDYNAFSYCA
-611 QSCSSLANV
+611 SLSSV
-620 KMSGKVTGISGYCFQ
+620 KIPGKVERISPYSFYKCS
-635 ECRNLQK
+635 NLQK
-642 VELAEGLQVIHNGAF
+642 VELAEGIKFIDNQAF
-657 YLCNSL
+657 YYCDHL
-663 QSINFPSTLTLIDYD
+663 QSINFPSTLTSIGYEA
-678 SFNGTDLREIDI
+678 FRETDLSEVNI
-690 PASVENINYR
+690 PGSVKNIGSNAFYR
-700 AFCDNKNLKK
+700 NKNLKK
-710 VTFREGLINIGAST
+710 LTFGEGLVNIEGTA
-724 FSGCESIDSI
+724 FSECVSIDSI

-741 MIDNSGFQDCKSL
+741 TIGDATFSGCKNL
-754 KKVQLNEGLVSI
+754 KQISLNEGLVSI
-766 NANAFRN
+766 NSYAFSG
-773 CSNLTD
+773 CTGLTD
-779 IVLPSTLENC
+779 IVLPSTLEYC
-789 KGNAFRECGN
+789 KGFAFNECGN
-799 IKTIEAR
+799 IKTIETR

-819 SNVDLTGVTL
+819 SGVDLTGVTL

-885 TWSDH
+885 TWSGH
-890 EVRDANGNLNY
+890 EVQDVNGNTNY
-901 ERGNLTVSS
+901 DRGNLTVSS

-924 PYAKYYLDENIRYN
+924 PYAKYFLDVNRNYNYQYN
-938 NQVNDYRT
+938 NSRT
-946 KYNGTSL
+946 QYNGTSL

-963 VTLNLYNFRGRWQFV
+963 VTLNLYNYRGMWQFV

-993 ENTSWVIRGH
+993 ENTSWVVRGH

-1035 CYNPNN
+1035 CYNPDN
-1041 DVDYTASELVKF
+1041 DLVKF

-1066 LFASGDRTLPLE
+1066 LFASDNRTLPLE

-1105 MEFDAPFMVW
+1105 MEFGAPFMVW
-1115 NSYTQNYYAY
+1115 NSSAQNYYAY

-1208 SMAYEMNKD
+1208 SMTYEMNKD

>member
-7 KHSTSMHSVTR
+7 KHSTSMHSVMR

-63 ASNSPVPLSPK
+63 ASNSPVPLSPE

-95 VSFNQFHTVNSWT
+95 VSFNQLHAVNSWT
-108 SSNHEN
+108 SNNHEGN
-114 SSVSKKSW
+114 SVSKMSW

-127 EGSTI
+127 EGAI
-132 SFDYSV
+132 VSFDYSV
-138 SSESNCDWLT
+138 SSEYNDWLT
-148 ISLNDNQLVRVSGQ
+148 ITLGDTQLVRVSGQ
-162 VSESF
+162 ESKSF
-167 SYKVEKAGNYTLT
+167 SFKVEKAGNYTLT
-180 AQYSKDGSQNSYDD
+180 VQYSKDRYNTYYDD
-194 CGIISNIMVSPINDM
+194 CGSISHIMVSPFNDM
-209 VEAFLEDLTPYPG
+209 AEAFLKDLTPYPG
-222 MKQELETVIKAV
+222 MKQELETAKKAAD
-234 NANPNDSVAQAQLQN
+234 ANLNDSVAQVQLQN

-326 WAFDTNNVYTID
+326 WAFTNDIYTID
-338 ELRYYLDDTNGLAKF
+338 GLRYCLDETNGLAKF
-353 AGFNQSTDITTLVIP
+353 AGFNKSTDITTLVIP

-374 GKTYAVVGIE
+374 GKTYAVVDYE
-384 SGNYHNG
+384 SGNNQNG

-411 YIANYAFSYFP
+411 YIGNYAFAALPS
-422 NMQYLEIPENVTTMG
+422 MQYIEIPENVTTMG
-437 NNIFEGSDNLK
+437 NSIFYDSNNLK
-448 TLKMNA
+448 TIKINA
-454 VVPPMVGSFSGTDKR
+454 VAPPMVGSFSGTDKR

-478 HAYRLASP
+478 HAYRLATP

-497 TFVSI
+497 TSVSI
-502 DHVAAGELGHFI
+502 AHVAAGELGHVI
-514 LDKAT
+514 LDEAT

-563 SAFENKWGLEK
+563 SAFSNKWGLEK
-574 IVLPKKLETI
+574 IVLPKKLEAI
-584 GYAAFR
+584 GNSAFN
-590 GTGLKEI
+590 GTGIKEI
-597 ELPENLTTLDSYAF
+597 ELPESLTTLDSHAF
-611 QSCSSLANV
+611 ANCTSLVGIKIPDKITKISSGSFKGCS
-620 KMSGKVTGISGYCFQ
+620 
-635 ECRNLQK
+635 NLQS
-642 VELAEGLQVIHNGAF
+642 V
-657 YLCNSL
+657 
-663 QSINFPSTLTLIDYD
+663 NFPSALTSIGYE
-678 SFNGTDLREIDI
+678 SFYETDLREIDI
-690 PASVENINYR
+690 PASVEIINGD
-700 AFCDNKNLKK
+700 AFCRNTNLKK
-710 VTFREGLINIGAST
+710 VTFNEGLVKIEYDS
-724 FSGCESIDSI
+724 FLGCESIESI

-741 MIDNSGFQDCKSL
+741 TIDRSGFQGCKNL
-754 KKVQLNEGLVSI
+754 KQISLNEGLVSI
-766 NANAFRN
+766 NSYAFSG
-773 CSNLTD
+773 CTGLTD
-779 IVLPSTLENC
+779 IVLPSTLEDC
-789 KGNAFRECGN
+789 KEYAFSGCGN

-819 SNVDLTGVTL
+819 SSVDLTGVTL

-843 GWNSFYTF
+843 GWNKFYTF

-885 TWSDH
+885 TWSEH
-890 EVRDANGNLNY
+890 QVQDANGNSNY

-938 NQVNDYRT
+938 RQNNYYKTQ
-946 KYNGTSL
+946 YNGTSL

-963 VTLNLYNFRGRWQFV
+963 VTLNLYNIRGRWQFV

-993 ENTSWVIRGH
+993 ENTSWVVRGH

-1035 CYNPNN
+1035 CYNP
-1041 DVDYTASELVKF
+1041 DKDLVKF
-1053 RISPLTTTVNRQL
+1053 RVSPLTTTVNRQL
-1066 LFASGDRTLPLE
+1066 LFASDNRTLPLE

-1105 MEFDAPFMVW
+1105 MEFGAPFMVW
-1115 NSYTQNYYAY
+1115 NSSAQNYYAY

-1152 FLKDGRQIN
+1152 FLKDGRQID

-1208 SMAYEMNKD
+1208 SMTYEMNKD

>member
-63 ASNSPVPLSPK
+63 ASNSPVPLSPE

-85 STATVAQGDT
+85 SITTVQNDT
-95 VSFNQFHTVNSWT
+95 VSFNQLHAVNSWT
-108 SSNHEN
+108 SSNHDYN
-114 SSVSKKSW
+114 TVSKMSW

-127 EGSTI
+127 EGATI

-138 SSESNCDWLT
+138 SCDTYGDWFT
-148 ISLNDNQLVRVSGQ
+148 ITLGDTQLVRVNGQ
-162 VSESF
+162 ESKSF
-167 SYKVEKAGNYTLT
+167 SYKVEKAGYYTLT
-180 AQYSKDGSQNSYDD
+180 AQYSKDRYNTSYDD
-194 CGIISNIMVSPINDM
+194 CGSISHIMVSPFNDM
-209 VEAFLEDLTPYPG
+209 AEAFLKDLTPYPG
-222 MKQELETVIKAV
+222 MKQELETAKKAAD
-234 NANPNDSVAQAQLQN
+234 ANLNDSVAQAQLQN
-249 TYWSINKAL
+249 TYWSISKAL
-258 EIYPIIQSDLVIADS
+258 EVYPIIQSDLVIADS

-310 ETSLAV
+310 ETSLSV
-316 QHSSQVAMEN
+316 QHSSQIAMEN
-326 WAFDTNNVYTID
+326 WAFTNDVYTID
-338 ELRYYLDDTNGLAKF
+338 GLRYCLDDTNGLAKF
-353 AGFNQSTDITTLVIP
+353 VGFNKSTDITSLVIP
-368 STVRKD
+368 STIRKD
-374 GKTYAVVGIE
+374 GKAYAVVGIE
-384 SGNYHNG
+384 SGNRYNG
-391 YYNSYRQ
+391 YNYYRQ
-398 EKLVSISLPKTIR
+398 EKLVSLSLPKTLR
-411 YIANYAFSYFP
+411 YIGNCALGYFP

-437 NNIFEGSDNLK
+437 TDIFYESNNLK
-448 TLKMNA
+448 TIKINA
-454 VVPPMVGSFSGTDKR
+454 VTPPMVGSFSGTDKR

-486 WNNCVLVGGEG
+486 WNGCVLVGGEG

-635 ECRNLQK
+635 ECKNLQK

-700 AFCDNKNLKK
+700 AFCGNKNLKK

-773 CSNLTD
+773 CSNLAD

-819 SNVDLTGVTL
+819 SYVDLTGVTL

-890 EVRDANGNLNY
+890 EVRDANGNINH

-963 VTLNLYNFRGRWQFV
+963 VTLNLYNYRGRWQFV

-1035 CYNPNN
+1035 CYDPNN

-1053 RISPLTTTVNRQL
+1053 RVSPLTTTVNRQL
-1066 LFASGDRTLPLE
+1066 LFASGDRTLSLE

-1161 QYARTLIDE
+1161 QYARTLLDE

-1208 SMAYEMNKD
+1208 SMTYEMNKD

>member
-54 ILLLPQASL
+54 ILLLPQVSL
-63 ASNSPVPLSPK
+63 ASNSPVPLSPE
-74 ITSVTGTNVTG
+74 ITSVTGTYGTR
-85 STATVAQGDT
+85 STTTVQNDT
-95 VSFNQFHTVNSWT
+95 VSFNQLHAVNSWT
-108 SSNHEN
+108 SSNHDYN
-114 SSVSKKSW
+114 TVSKKSW

-138 SSESNCDWLT
+138 SCNYSGDWFT
-148 ISLNDNQLVRVSGQ
+148 ITLGDTQLVRVCGQ
-162 VSESF
+162 ESKSF
-167 SYKVEKAGNYTLT
+167 SYKVEKAGYYTLT
-180 AQYSKDGSQNSYDD
+180 AQYSKGRYSSSYDD
-194 CGIISNIMVSPINDM
+194 CGSISHIMVSPFNDM
-209 VEAFLEDLTPYPG
+209 AEAFLKDLTPYPG
-222 MKQELETVIKAV
+222 MKQELETAKKTAD
-234 NANPNDSVAQAQLQN
+234 ANLNDSVAQVQLQN
-249 TYWSINKAL
+249 TYWSISKAL
-258 EIYPIIQSDLVIADS
+258 EVYPIIQSDLVIADS

-285 AVKLGKAIDVNTSK
+285 AVKLGKAIDVSTSK

-316 QHSSQVAMEN
+316 QHSSQIAMEN
-326 WAFDTNNVYTID
+326 WAFSNDIYTID
-338 ELRYYLDDTNGLAKF
+338 ELRYFFDDTNGLAKF
-353 AGFNQSTDITTLVIP
+353 AGFDKSTDITSLVIP

-374 GKTYAVVGIE
+374 GKTYAVVGIDLK
-384 SGNYHNG
+384 NHH
-391 YYNSYRQ
+391 RQ
-398 EKLVSISLPKTIR
+398 EKLVNISLPKTLR
-411 YIANYAFSYFP
+411 YIGNYAFAYLPS
-422 NMQYLEIPENVTTMG
+422 MQYIEIPENVTTMG
-437 NNIFEGSDNLK
+437 NSIFYDSNNLK
-448 TLKMNA
+448 TIKINA
-454 VVPPMVGSFSGTDKR
+454 VTPPMVGSFSGTDKR

-478 HAYRLASP
+478 HAYRSANP
-486 WNNCVLVGGEG
+486 WTDCVLVGGEG
-497 TFVSI
+497 TSVSI
-502 DHVAAGELGHFI
+502 AHVTAGELGHAI
-514 LDKAT
+514 LDEAT
-519 YLQEVNKLTVV
+519 YLQEVNKLTIV

-535 NDDWNTLKSM
+535 NDDWKTLKSM

-563 SAFENKWGLEK
+563 SAFSNKWGLEK

-584 GYAAFR
+584 GNSAFS
-590 GTGLKEI
+590 GTGIKEI
-597 ELPENLTTLDSYAF
+597 ELLESLTTLDSHAF
-611 QSCSSLANV
+611 QNCTSLVSIKIPDKITKISYGTFESCS
-620 KMSGKVTGISGYCFQ
+620 
-635 ECRNLQK
+635 NLQF
-642 VELAEGLQVIHNGAF
+642 V
-657 YLCNSL
+657 S
-663 QSINFPSTLTLIDYD
+663 FPSTLTLIEERAFYE
-678 SFNGTDLREIDI
+678 TDLSEIDI
-690 PASVENINYR
+690 PGSVENIKEN
-700 AFCDNKNLKK
+700 AFCRNENLKK
-710 VTFREGLINIGAST
+710 VTFNEGLVKIESYS
-724 FSGCESIDSI
+724 FLGCKSIESI
-734 VCPSTLR
+734 VFPSTLR
-741 MIDNSGFQDCKSL
+741 TIGYSGFADCTNL
-754 KKVQLNEGLVSI
+754 KQISLNEGLVCIESE
-766 NANAFRN
+766 AFSR
-773 CSNLTD
+773 CSGLTD
-779 IVLPSTLENC
+779 IVLPSTLEYC
-789 KGNAFRECGN
+789 KGGAFNGCRN
-799 IKTIEAR
+799 VKSIEAR
-806 SVLPPTTD
+806 SVLPPTTE
-814 GSCPL
+814 GSCPMY
-819 SNVDLTGVTL
+819 NVDLTGVTL

-843 GWNSFYTF
+843 GWNKFYTF

-890 EVRDANGNLNY
+890 QVRDANGNSNY

-924 PYAKYYLDENIRYN
+924 PYAKYCLDENIRYN
-938 NQVNDYRT
+938 NQSNGYRT
-946 KYNGTSL
+946 QYNGTSL

-963 VTLNLYNFRGRWQFV
+963 VTINLYNRRGMWQFV

-1035 CYNPNN
+1035 CYDPNN
-1041 DVDYTASELVKF
+1041 DVDYNASDLVKF
-1053 RISPLTTTVNRQL
+1053 RVSPLTTTVNRQL
-1066 LFASGDRTLPLE
+1066 LFASGDRTLSLE

-1115 NSYTQNYYAY
+1115 NSCAQNYYAY

-1152 FLKDGRQIN
+1152 FRKDGRQID

-1208 SMAYEMNKD
+1208 SMTYEMNKD

>member
-63 ASNSPVPLSPK
+63 ASNSPVPLSPE
-74 ITSVTGTNVTG
+74 ITSVTGSNVTG

-95 VSFNQFHTVNSWT
+95 VSFNQLHIVNSWT

-180 AQYSKDGSQNSYDD
+180 AQYSKDGSQNSYND

-222 MKQELETVIKAV
+222 MKQELETAKKAAD
-234 NANPNDSVAQAQLQN
+234 ANPNDSVAQAQLQN
-249 TYWSINKAL
+249 ACLSIGKAL

-299 SADYWN
+299 SADYWR

-326 WAFDTNNVYTID
+326 WVFDTNNVYTID

-374 GKTYAVVGIE
+374 GKTYAVVGIDLK
-384 SGNYHNG
+384 NHN
-391 YYNSYRQ
+391 SQ
-398 EKLVSISLPKTIR
+398 EKLVNISLPKTLR
-411 YIANYAFSYFP
+411 YIGNYAFAYLPS
-422 NMQYLEIPENVTTMG
+422 MQYLEIPENVTTMG
-437 NNIFEGSDNLK
+437 TDIFYQSNNLK

-478 HAYRLASP
+478 HAYRLATP

-497 TFVSI
+497 TSVSI
-502 DHVAAGELGHFI
+502 DHVDAGELGHFI

-535 NDDWNTLKSM
+535 SDDWKTLKSM

-556 AVTSIPS
+556 TVTSIPS
-563 SAFENKWGLEK
+563 SAFSDRWGLEK
-574 IVLPKKLETI
+574 IILPKKLEAI
-584 GYAAFR
+584 GNHAFS

-597 ELPENLTTLDSYAF
+597 ELPESLTTLDYNAFSYCA
-611 QSCSSLANV
+611 SLSSV
-620 KMSGKVTGISGYCFQ
+620 KIPGKVERISPYSFYKCS
-635 ECRNLQK
+635 NLQK
-642 VELAEGLQVIHNGAF
+642 VELAEGIKFIDNQAF
-657 YLCNSL
+657 YYCDHL
-663 QSINFPSTLTLIDYD
+663 QSINFPSTLTSIGYEA
-678 SFNGTDLREIDI
+678 FRETDLSVVNI
-690 PASVENINYR
+690 PGSVENIGSNAFYR
-700 AFCDNKNLKK
+700 NKNLKK
-710 VTFREGLINIGAST
+710 LTFGEGLVNIEGTA
-724 FSGCESIDSI
+724 FSECVSIDSI

-741 MIDNSGFQDCKSL
+741 TIGDATFSGCKNL
-754 KKVQLNEGLVSI
+754 KQISLNEGLVSI
-766 NANAFRN
+766 NSYAFSG
-773 CSNLTD
+773 CTGLTD
-779 IVLPSTLENC
+779 IVLPSTLEYC
-789 KGNAFRECGN
+789 KGFAFNECGN
-799 IKTIEAR
+799 IKTIETR

-819 SNVDLTGVTL
+819 SGVDLTGVTL

-885 TWSDH
+885 TWSGH
-890 EVRDANGNLNY
+890 EVQDVNGNTNY
-901 ERGNLTVSS
+901 DRGNLTVSS

-924 PYAKYYLDENIRYN
+924 PYAKYFLDVNRNYNYQYN
-938 NQVNDYRT
+938 NSRT
-946 KYNGTSL
+946 QYNGTSL

-963 VTLNLYNFRGRWQFV
+963 VTLNLYNYRGMWQFV

-993 ENTSWVIRGH
+993 ENTSWVVRGH

-1035 CYNPNN
+1035 CYNPDN
-1041 DVDYTASELVKF
+1041 DLVKF

-1066 LFASGDRTLPLE
+1066 LFASDNRTLSLE

-1115 NSYTQNYYAY
+1115 NSSAQNYYAY

-1170 TTQARARG
+1170 TTQVRARG

-1208 SMAYEMNKD
+1208 SMTYEMNKD

-1325 NGITTETGEK
+1325 NGIITETGEK

>member
-63 ASNSPVPLSPK
+63 ASNSPVPLSPE

-85 STATVAQGDT
+85 SITTVQNDT
-95 VSFNQFHTVNSWT
+95 VSFNQLHAVNSWT
-108 SSNHEN
+108 SSNHDYN
-114 SSVSKKSW
+114 TVSKMSW

-127 EGSTI
+127 EGAI
-132 SFDYSV
+132 VSFDYSV
-138 SSESNCDWLT
+138 SSDNGGDWLT
-148 ISLNDNQLVRVSGQ
+148 ITLGDTQLVRVSGQ
-162 VSESF
+162 ESKSF
-167 SYKVEKAGNYTLT
+167 SYKVEKAGYYTLT
-180 AQYSKDGSQNSYDD
+180 AQYSKNRYYDSYDD
-194 CGIISNIMVSPINDM
+194 CGSISHIMVSPFNDM
-209 VEAFLEDLTPYPG
+209 AGAFLESLTPYPG
-222 MKQELETVIKAV
+222 MKQELETAKKAAD
-234 NANPNDSVAQAQLQN
+234 ANLNDSVAQVQLQN

-326 WAFDTNNVYTID
+326 WAFSNDVYIID
-338 ELRYYLDDTNGLAKF
+338 GLRYCLDDTNGLAKF
-353 AGFNQSTDITTLVIP
+353 AGLNKSTDITSLVIP

-374 GKTYAVVGIE
+374 GKSYAVVSIDF
-384 SGNYHNG
+384 NNH
-391 YYNSYRQ
+391 YRQ
-398 EKLVSISLPKTIR
+398 EKLVNISLPKTLR
-411 YIANYAFSYFP
+411 YIGNYAFAYLPS
-422 NMQYLEIPENVTTMG
+422 MQYLEIPENVTTMG
-437 NNIFEGSDNLK
+437 TDIFYESNNLK
-448 TLKMNA
+448 TIKINA
-454 VVPPMVGSFSGTDKR
+454 VAPPMVGSFNGTSQR

-478 HAYRLASP
+478 HAYRLATP
-486 WNNCVLVGGEG
+486 WNNYVLVGGEG
-497 TFVSI
+497 TSVSI

-535 NDDWNTLKSM
+535 SDDWKTLKSM

-556 AVTSIPS
+556 TVTSIPS
-563 SAFENKWGLEK
+563 SAFSDRWGLEK
-574 IVLPKKLETI
+574 IILPKKLEAI
-584 GYAAFR
+584 GNHAFS

-597 ELPENLTTLDSYAF
+597 ELPESLTTLDYNAFSYCA
-611 QSCSSLANV
+611 SLSSV
-620 KMSGKVTGISGYCFQ
+620 KIPGKVERISPYSFYKCS
-635 ECRNLQK
+635 NLQK
-642 VELAEGLQVIHNGAF
+642 VELAEGIKFIDNQAF
-657 YLCNSL
+657 YYCDRL
-663 QSINFPSTLTLIDYD
+663 QSINFPSTLTSIGYEA
-678 SFNGTDLREIDI
+678 FRETDLSEVNI
-690 PASVENINYR
+690 PGSVENIGSNAFYR
-700 AFCDNKNLKK
+700 NKNLKK
-710 VTFREGLINIGAST
+710 LTFGEGLVNIEGTA
-724 FSGCESIDSI
+724 FSECVSIDSI

-741 MIDNSGFQDCKSL
+741 TIGESAFYRCKNL
-754 KKVQLNEGLVSI
+754 KQISLNEGLI
-766 NANAFRN
+766 NIKSYAFSG
-773 CSNLTD
+773 CTGLTD
-779 IVLPSTLENC
+779 IVLPSTLEYC
-789 KGNAFRECGN
+789 KEYAFNECGN

-819 SNVDLTGVTL
+819 SGVDLTGVTL

-843 GWNSFYTF
+843 GWNKFYTF

-885 TWSDH
+885 TWSGH
-890 EVRDANGNLNY
+890 EVQDVNGNTNY
-901 ERGNLTVSS
+901 DRGNLTVSS

-924 PYAKYYLDENIRYN
+924 PYAKYFLDVNRNYNYQYN
-938 NQVNDYRT
+938 NSRT
-946 KYNGTSL
+946 QYNGTSL

-963 VTLNLYNFRGRWQFV
+963 VTLNLYNHRGMWQFV

-1014 SVWVNLKADDVLEA
+1014 SVWVNLKADDVLAA
-1028 GKGYIMH
+1028 GQGYIMH
-1035 CYNPNN
+1035 CYNPDN
-1041 DVDYTASELVKF
+1041 DLVKF
-1053 RISPLTTTVNRQL
+1053 RVSPLTTTVNRQL

-1115 NSYTQNYYAY
+1115 NSCAQNYYAY

-1208 SMAYEMNKD
+1208 SMTYEMNKD

>member
-63 ASNSPVPLSPK
+63 ASNSPVPLSPE

-85 STATVAQGDT
+85 SITTVQNDT
-95 VSFNQFHTVNSWT
+95 VSFNQLHAVNSWT
-108 SSNHEN
+108 SSNHDYN
-114 SSVSKKSW
+114 TVSKMSW

-127 EGSTI
+127 EGATI

-138 SSESNCDWLT
+138 SCDTYGDWFT
-148 ISLNDNQLVRVSGQ
+148 ITLGDTQLVRVNGQ
-162 VSESF
+162 ESKSF
-167 SYKVEKAGNYTLT
+167 SYKVEKAGYYTLT
-180 AQYSKDGSQNSYDD
+180 AQYSKDRYNTSYDD
-194 CGIISNIMVSPINDM
+194 CGSISHIMVSPFNDM
-209 VEAFLEDLTPYPG
+209 AEAFLKDLTPYPG
-222 MKQELETVIKAV
+222 MKQELETAKKAAD
-234 NANPNDSVAQAQLQN
+234 ANLNDSVAQAQLQN
-249 TYWSINKAL
+249 TYWSISKAL
-258 EIYPIIQSDLVIADS
+258 EVYPIIQSDLVIADS

-310 ETSLAV
+310 ETSLSV
-316 QHSSQVAMEN
+316 QHSSQIAMEN
-326 WAFDTNNVYTID
+326 WAFTNDVYTID
-338 ELRYYLDDTNGLAKF
+338 GLRYCLDDTNGLAKF
-353 AGFNQSTDITTLVIP
+353 VGFNKSTDITSLVIP
-368 STVRKD
+368 STIRKD
-374 GKTYAVVGIE
+374 GKAYAVVGIE
-384 SGNYHNG
+384 SGNRYNG
-391 YYNSYRQ
+391 YNYYRQ
-398 EKLVSISLPKTIR
+398 EKLVSLSLPKTLR
-411 YIANYAFSYFP
+411 YIGNCALGYFP

-437 NNIFEGSDNLK
+437 TDIFYESNNLK
-448 TLKMNA
+448 TIKINA
-454 VVPPMVGSFSGTDKR
+454 VTPPMVGSFSGTDKR

-486 WNNCVLVGGEG
+486 WNGCVLVGGEG

-635 ECRNLQK
+635 ECKNLQK

-700 AFCDNKNLKK
+700 AFCGNKNLKK

-773 CSNLTD
+773 CSNLAD

-819 SNVDLTGVTL
+819 SYVDLTGVTL

-890 EVRDANGNLNY
+890 EVRDANGNINH

-963 VTLNLYNFRGRWQFV
+963 VTLNLYNYRGRWQFV

-1053 RISPLTTTVNRQL
+1053 RVSPLTTTVNRQL
-1066 LFASGDRTLPLE
+1066 LFASGDRTLSLE

-1208 SMAYEMNKD
+1208 SMTYEMNKD

>member
-18 VEGSPLHGRLSA
+18 VEGSPLHGRLLA

-37 SPLAACAKHVG
+37 SPLAAYAKHVG

-63 ASNSPVPLSPK
+63 ASNSPVPLSPE
-74 ITSVTGTNVTG
+74 ITSVTGSYVTG

-95 VSFNQFHTVNSWT
+95 VSFNQLHIVNSWT

-180 AQYSKDGSQNSYDD
+180 AQYSKDGSQNHNND

-222 MKQELETVIKAV
+222 MKQELETAKKAAD
-234 NANPNDSVAQAQLQN
+234 ANPNDSVAQAQLQN
-249 TYWSINKAL
+249 ACLSIGKAL

-299 SADYWN
+299 SADYWR

-326 WAFDTNNVYTID
+326 WVFDTNNVYTID

-374 GKTYAVVGIE
+374 GKTYAVVGIDLK
-384 SGNYHNG
+384 NHN
-391 YYNSYRQ
+391 SQ
-398 EKLVSISLPKTIR
+398 EKLVNISLPKTLR
-411 YIANYAFSYFP
+411 YIGNYAFAYLPS
-422 NMQYLEIPENVTTMG
+422 MQYLEIPENVTTMG
-437 NNIFEGSDNLK
+437 TDIFYQSNNLK

-478 HAYRLASP
+478 HAYRLATP

-497 TFVSI
+497 TSVSI
-502 DHVAAGELGHFI
+502 DHVDAGELGHFI

-535 NDDWNTLKSM
+535 SDDWKTLKSM

-556 AVTSIPS
+556 TVTSIPS
-563 SAFENKWGLEK
+563 SAFSDRWGLEK
-574 IVLPKKLETI
+574 IILPKKLEAI
-584 GYAAFR
+584 GNHAFS

-597 ELPENLTTLDSYAF
+597 ELPESLTTLDYNAFSYCA
-611 QSCSSLANV
+611 SLSSV
-620 KMSGKVTGISGYCFQ
+620 KIPGKVERISPYSFYKCS
-635 ECRNLQK
+635 NLQK
-642 VELAEGLQVIHNGAF
+642 VELAEGIKFIDNQAF
-657 YLCNSL
+657 YYCDHL
-663 QSINFPSTLTLIDYD
+663 QSINFPSTLTSIGYEA
-678 SFNGTDLREIDI
+678 FRETDLSEVNI
-690 PASVENINYR
+690 PGSVENIGSNAFYR
-700 AFCDNKNLKK
+700 NKNLKK
-710 VTFREGLINIGAST
+710 LTFGEGLVNIEGTA
-724 FSGCESIDSI
+724 FSECVSIDSI

-741 MIDNSGFQDCKSL
+741 TIGDATFSGCKNL
-754 KKVQLNEGLVSI
+754 KQISLNEGLVSI
-766 NANAFRN
+766 NSYAFSG
-773 CSNLTD
+773 CTGLTD
-779 IVLPSTLENC
+779 IVLPSTLEYC
-789 KGNAFRECGN
+789 KGFAFNECGN
-799 IKTIEAR
+799 IKTIETR

-819 SNVDLTGVTL
+819 SGVDLTGVTL

-885 TWSDH
+885 TWSGH
-890 EVRDANGNLNY
+890 EVQDVNGNTNY
-901 ERGNLTVSS
+901 DRGNLTVSS

-924 PYAKYYLDENIRYN
+924 PYAKYFLDVNRNYNYQYN
-938 NQVNDYRT
+938 NSRT
-946 KYNGTSL
+946 QYNGTSL

-963 VTLNLYNFRGRWQFV
+963 VTLNLYNYRGMWQFV

-993 ENTSWVIRGH
+993 ENTSWVVRGH

-1035 CYNPNN
+1035 CYNPDN
-1041 DVDYTASELVKF
+1041 DLVKF

-1066 LFASGDRTLPLE
+1066 LFASDNRTLPLE

-1105 MEFDAPFMVW
+1105 MEFGAPFMVW
-1115 NSYTQNYYAY
+1115 NSSAQNYYAY

-1208 SMAYEMNKD
+1208 SMTYEMNKD

-1244 RPTGSGI
+1244 RPAGSGI

>member
-63 ASNSPVPLSPK
+63 ASNSPVPLSPE
-74 ITSVTGTNVTG
+74 ITSVTGMNDTR
-85 STATVAQGDT
+85 STTAVAQGDT
-95 VSFNQFHTVNSWT
+95 ISFNQFHTVNSWT

-114 SSVSKKSW
+114 NSVSKKSW

-138 SSESNCDWLT
+138 SCDPYGDWFT
-148 ISLNDNQLVRVSGQ
+148 ITLGDTQLVRVCGQ
-162 VSESF
+162 ESKSF
-167 SYKVEKAGNYTLT
+167 SYKVEKAGYYTLT
-180 AQYSKDGSQNSYDD
+180 AQYSKNRYDTSYDD
-194 CGIISNIMVSPINDM
+194 CGSISNIMVSPINDM

-222 MKQELETVIKAV
+222 MKQELETVKKAAD
-234 NANPNDSVAQAQLQN
+234 ANPNDSVAQVQLLN
-249 TYWSINKAL
+249 ACFSISKAL

-299 SADYWN
+299 CADYWN

-326 WAFDTNNVYTID
+326 WAFTNDVYTID
-338 ELRYYLDDTNGLAKF
+338 ELRYYLDETNGLAKF
-353 AGFNQSTDITTLVIP
+353 AGFNKNTDITSLVIP
-368 STVRKD
+368 STIRKD
-374 GKTYAVVGIE
+374 GKTYAVVGIDLKNHY
-384 SGNYHNG
+384 S
-391 YYNSYRQ
+391 Q
-398 EKLVSISLPKTIR
+398 EKLVSISLPKTLR
-411 YIANYAFSYFP
+411 YLGDYAFAYLPS
-422 NMQYLEIPENVTTMG
+422 MQYLEIPENVTTMG
-437 NNIFEGSDNLK
+437 NYIFYDSNNLK

-478 HAYRLASP
+478 HAYRLSNP

-497 TFVSI
+497 IAVSI
-502 DHVAAGELGHFI
+502 DHVAAGELGSFI
-514 LDKAT
+514 MDKAT
-519 YLQEVNKLTVV
+519 YLQEVNKLIVV

-535 NDDWNTLKSM
+535 SKDWATLKSM

-556 AVTSIPS
+556 TVTSIPS
-563 SAFENKWGLEK
+563 SAFSDKWGLEK
-574 IVLPKKLETI
+574 IILPKKLETI
-584 GYAAFR
+584 GNHAFS

-597 ELPENLTTLDSYAF
+597 ELPESLTTLDYNAFSYCA
-611 QSCSSLANV
+611 SLSSV
-620 KMSGKVTGISGYCFQ
+620 KIPGKVERISYNSFYNCS
-635 ECRNLQK
+635 NLQK
-642 VELAEGLQVIHNGAF
+642 VELAEGIKFIDNQAF
-657 YLCNSL
+657 CYSNRL
-663 QSINFPSTLTLIDYD
+663 QSINFPSTLTSIGYEA
-678 SFNGTDLREIDI
+678 FRETDLSEVNI
-690 PASVENINYR
+690 PGSVETIGSNAFYR
-700 AFCDNKNLKK
+700 NKNLKK
-710 VTFREGLINIGAST
+710 LTFGEGLVNIEGTA
-724 FSGCESIDSI
+724 FSECVSIDSI

-741 MIDNSGFQDCKSL
+741 TIGESAFYRCKNL
-754 KKVQLNEGLVSI
+754 KQISLNEGLI
-766 NANAFRN
+766 NIKSYAFSG
-773 CSNLTD
+773 CTGLTD
-779 IVLPSTLENC
+779 IVLPSTLEYC
-789 KGNAFRECGN
+789 KEYAFNECGN

-819 SNVDLTGVTL
+819 TNVDLTGVTL

-843 GWNSFYTF
+843 GWNKFYTF

-885 TWSDH
+885 TWSGH
-890 EVRDANGNLNY
+890 EVQDVNGNTNY
-901 ERGNLTVSS
+901 DRGNLTVSS

-924 PYAKYYLDENIRYN
+924 PYAKYFLDVNRNYNYQYN
-938 NQVNDYRT
+938 NSRT
-946 KYNGTSL
+946 QYNSTSL

-963 VTLNLYNFRGRWQFV
+963 VTLNLYNRRGMWQFV

-993 ENTSWVIRGH
+993 ENTSWVVRGH

-1035 CYNPNN
+1035 CYNPDN
-1041 DVDYTASELVKF
+1041 DLVKF
-1053 RISPLTTTVNRQL
+1053 RVSPLTTTVNRQL
-1066 LFASGDRTLPLE
+1066 LFASDNRTLSLE

-1115 NSYTQNYYAY
+1115 NSCAQNYYAY

-1189 TLSGEN
+1189 TLSDEN

-1208 SMAYEMNKD
+1208 SMTYEMNKD
-1217 AAKFASTVPTVA
+1217 AAKFASIVPAVA

>member
-63 ASNSPVPLSPK
+63 ASNSPVPLSPE
-74 ITSVTGTNVTG
+74 ITSVTGSYVTG

-95 VSFNQFHTVNSWT
+95 VSFNQLHIVNSWT

-180 AQYSKDGSQNSYDD
+180 AQYSKDGSQNHNND

-222 MKQELETVIKAV
+222 MKQELETAKKAAD
-234 NANPNDSVAQAQLQN
+234 ANPNDSVAQAQLQN
-249 TYWSINKAL
+249 ACLSIGKAL

-299 SADYWN
+299 SADYWR

-326 WAFDTNNVYTID
+326 WVFDTNNVYTID

-374 GKTYAVVGIE
+374 GKTYAVVGIDLK
-384 SGNYHNG
+384 NHN
-391 YYNSYRQ
+391 SQ
-398 EKLVSISLPKTIR
+398 EKLVNISLPKTLR
-411 YIANYAFSYFP
+411 YIGNYAFAYLPS
-422 NMQYLEIPENVTTMG
+422 MQYLEIPENVTTMG
-437 NNIFEGSDNLK
+437 TDIFYQSNNLK

-478 HAYRLASP
+478 HAYRLATP

-497 TFVSI
+497 TSVSI
-502 DHVAAGELGHFI
+502 DHVDAGELGHFI

-535 NDDWNTLKSM
+535 SDDWKTLKSM

-556 AVTSIPS
+556 TVTSIPS
-563 SAFENKWGLEK
+563 SAFSDRWGLEK
-574 IVLPKKLETI
+574 IILPKKLEAI
-584 GYAAFR
+584 GNHAFS

-597 ELPENLTTLDSYAF
+597 ELPESLTTLDYNAFSYCA
-611 QSCSSLANV
+611 SLSSV
-620 KMSGKVTGISGYCFQ
+620 KIPGKVERISPYSFYKCS
-635 ECRNLQK
+635 NLQK
-642 VELAEGLQVIHNGAF
+642 VELAEGIKFIDNQAF
-657 YLCNSL
+657 YYCDHL
-663 QSINFPSTLTLIDYD
+663 QSINFPSTLTSIGYEA
-678 SFNGTDLREIDI
+678 FRETDLSEVNI
-690 PASVENINYR
+690 PGSVENIGSNAFYR
-700 AFCDNKNLKK
+700 NKNLKK
-710 VTFREGLINIGAST
+710 LTFGEGLVNIEGTA
-724 FSGCESIDSI
+724 FSECVSIDSI

-741 MIDNSGFQDCKSL
+741 TIGDATFSGCKNL
-754 KKVQLNEGLVSI
+754 KQISLNEGLVSI
-766 NANAFRN
+766 NSYAFSG
-773 CSNLTD
+773 CTGLTD
-779 IVLPSTLENC
+779 IVLPSTLEYC
-789 KGNAFRECGN
+789 KGFAFNECGN
-799 IKTIEAR
+799 IKTIETR

-819 SNVDLTGVTL
+819 SGVDLTGVTL

-885 TWSDH
+885 TWSGH
-890 EVRDANGNLNY
+890 EVQDVNGNTNY
-901 ERGNLTVSS
+901 DRGNLTVSS

-924 PYAKYYLDENIRYN
+924 PYAKYFLDVNRNYNYQYN
-938 NQVNDYRT
+938 NSRT
-946 KYNGTSL
+946 QYNGTSL

-963 VTLNLYNFRGRWQFV
+963 VTLNLYNRRGIWQFV

-993 ENTSWVIRGH
+993 ENTSWVVRGH

-1035 CYNPNN
+1035 CYNPDN
-1041 DVDYTASELVKF
+1041 DLVKF

-1066 LFASGDRTLPLE
+1066 LFASDNRTLSLE

-1105 MEFDAPFMVW
+1105 MEFGAPFMVW
-1115 NSYTQNYYAY
+1115 NSSAQNYYAY

-1208 SMAYEMNKD
+1208 SMTYEMNKD

-1313 RGIGGGD
+1313 RSIGGGD

>member
-63 ASNSPVPLSPK
+63 ASNSPVPLSPE

-95 VSFNQFHTVNSWT
+95 VSFNQLHAVNSWT
-108 SSNHEN
+108 SNNHEGN
-114 SSVSKKSW
+114 SVSKMSW

-127 EGSTI
+127 EGAI
-132 SFDYSV
+132 VSFDYSV
-138 SSESNCDWLT
+138 SSEYNDWLT
-148 ISLNDNQLVRVSGQ
+148 ITLGDTLLVRVSGQ
-162 VSESF
+162 ESKSF
-167 SYKVEKAGNYTLT
+167 SFKVEKAGNYTLT
-180 AQYSKDGSQNSYDD
+180 VQYSKDRYNTYYDD
-194 CGIISNIMVSPINDM
+194 CGSISHIMVSPFNDM
-209 VEAFLEDLTPYPG
+209 AEAFLKDLTPYPG
-222 MKQELETVIKAV
+222 MKQELETAKKAAD
-234 NANPNDSVAQAQLQN
+234 ANLNDSVAQVQLQN

-326 WAFDTNNVYTID
+326 WAFTNDIYTID
-338 ELRYYLDDTNGLAKF
+338 GLRYCLDETNGLAKF
-353 AGFNQSTDITTLVIP
+353 AGFNKSTDITTLVIP

-374 GKTYAVVGIE
+374 GKTYAVVDYE
-384 SGNYHNG
+384 SGNNQNG

-411 YIANYAFSYFP
+411 YIGNYAFAALPS
-422 NMQYLEIPENVTTMG
+422 MQYIEIPENVTTMG
-437 NNIFEGSDNLK
+437 NSIFYDSNNLK
-448 TLKMNA
+448 TIKINA
-454 VVPPMVGSFSGTDKR
+454 VAPPMVGSFSGTDKR

-478 HAYRLASP
+478 HAYRLATP

-497 TFVSI
+497 TSVSI
-502 DHVAAGELGHFI
+502 AHVAAGELGHVI
-514 LDKAT
+514 LDEAT

-563 SAFENKWGLEK
+563 SAFSNKWGLEK
-574 IVLPKKLETI
+574 IVLPKKLEAI
-584 GYAAFR
+584 GNSAFN
-590 GTGLKEI
+590 GTGIKEI
-597 ELPENLTTLDSYAF
+597 ELPESLTTLDSHAF
-611 QSCSSLANV
+611 ANCTSLVGIKIPDKITKISSGSFKGCS
-620 KMSGKVTGISGYCFQ
+620 
-635 ECRNLQK
+635 NLQS
-642 VELAEGLQVIHNGAF
+642 V
-657 YLCNSL
+657 
-663 QSINFPSTLTLIDYD
+663 NFPSALTSIGYE
-678 SFNGTDLREIDI
+678 SFYETDLREIDI
-690 PASVENINYR
+690 PASVEIINGD
-700 AFCDNKNLKK
+700 AFCRNTNLKK
-710 VTFREGLINIGAST
+710 VTFNEGLVKIEYDS
-724 FSGCESIDSI
+724 FLGCESIESI

-741 MIDNSGFQDCKSL
+741 TIDRSGFQGCKNL
-754 KKVQLNEGLVSI
+754 KQISLNEGLVSI
-766 NANAFRN
+766 NSYAFSG
-773 CSNLTD
+773 CTGLTD
-779 IVLPSTLENC
+779 IVLPSTLEDC
-789 KGNAFRECGN
+789 KEYAFSGCGN

-819 SNVDLTGVTL
+819 SSVDLTGVTL

-843 GWNSFYTF
+843 GWNKFYTF

-885 TWSDH
+885 TWSEH
-890 EVRDANGNLNY
+890 QVQDANGNSNY

-938 NQVNDYRT
+938 RQNNYYKTQ
-946 KYNGTSL
+946 YNGTSL

-963 VTLNLYNFRGRWQFV
+963 VTLNLYNIRGRWQFV

-993 ENTSWVIRGH
+993 ENTSWVVRGH

-1035 CYNPNN
+1035 CYNP
-1041 DVDYTASELVKF
+1041 DKDLVKF
-1053 RISPLTTTVNRQL
+1053 RVSPLTTTVNRQL
-1066 LFASGDRTLPLE
+1066 LFASDNRTLPLE

-1105 MEFDAPFMVW
+1105 MEFGAPFMVW
-1115 NSYTQNYYAY
+1115 NSSAQNYYAY

-1152 FLKDGRQIN
+1152 FLKDGRQID

-1208 SMAYEMNKD
+1208 SMTYEMNKD

>member
-54 ILLLPQASL
+54 ILLLPQVSL
-63 ASNSPVPLSPK
+63 ASNSPVPLSPE

-85 STATVAQGDT
+85 STTTVQNDT
-95 VSFNQFHTVNSWT
+95 VSFNQLHAVNSWT
-108 SSNHEN
+108 SSNHDYN
-114 SSVSKKSW
+114 TVSKMSW

-127 EGSTI
+127 EGATI

-138 SSESNCDWLT
+138 SCDTYGDWFT
-148 ISLNDNQLVRVSGQ
+148 ITLGDTQLVRVNGQ
-162 VSESF
+162 ESKSF
-167 SYKVEKAGNYTLT
+167 SYKVEKAGYYTLT
-180 AQYSKDGSQNSYDD
+180 AQYSKDRYNTSYDD
-194 CGIISNIMVSPINDM
+194 CGSISHIMVSPFNDM
-209 VEAFLEDLTPYPG
+209 AEAFLKDLTPYPG
-222 MKQELETVIKAV
+222 MKQELETAKKAAD
-234 NANPNDSVAQAQLQN
+234 ANLNDSVAQAQLQN
-249 TYWSINKAL
+249 TYWSISKAL
-258 EIYPIIQSDLVIADS
+258 EVYPIIQSDLVIADS

-310 ETSLAV
+310 ETSLSV
-316 QHSSQVAMEN
+316 QHSSQIAMEN
-326 WAFDTNNVYTID
+326 WAFTNDVYTID
-338 ELRYYLDDTNGLAKF
+338 GLRYCLDDTNGLAKF
-353 AGFNQSTDITTLVIP
+353 VGFNKSTDITSLVIP
-368 STVRKD
+368 STIRKD
-374 GKTYAVVGIE
+374 GKAYAVVGIE
-384 SGNYHNG
+384 SGNRYNG
-391 YYNSYRQ
+391 YNYYRQ
-398 EKLVSISLPKTIR
+398 EKLVSLSLPKTLR
-411 YIANYAFSYFP
+411 YIGNCALGYFP

-437 NNIFEGSDNLK
+437 TDIFYESNNLK
-448 TLKMNA
+448 TIKINA
-454 VVPPMVGSFSGTDKR
+454 VTPPMVGSFSGTDKR

-843 GWNSFYTF
+843 GWNEFYTF

-1053 RISPLTTTVNRQL
+1053 RVSPLTTTVNRQL
-1066 LFASGDRTLPLE
+1066 LFASGDRTLSLE

>member
-63 ASNSPVPLSPK
+63 ASNSPVPLSPE
-74 ITSVTGTNVTG
+74 ITSVTGTNVT
-85 STATVAQGDT
+85 STTAAVAQSDT

-114 SSVSKKSW
+114 NSVSKKSW

-167 SYKVEKAGNYTLT
+167 SYKVEKAGYYTLT
-180 AQYSKDGSQNSYDD
+180 AQYSKDGSQNHNND

-222 MKQELETVIKAV
+222 MKQELETVKKTAD
-234 NANPNDSVAQAQLQN
+234 ANPNDSVVQAQLLN
-249 TYWSINKAL
+249 ACFSISKAL

-299 SADYWN
+299 SADYWR

-326 WAFDTNNVYTID
+326 WVFTNDVYTID
-338 ELRYYLDDTNGLAKF
+338 ELRYCLDETNGLAKF
-353 AGFNQSTDITTLVIP
+353 VGFNQSTDITTLVIP

-374 GKTYAVVGIE
+374 GKTYAVVGIDLK
-384 SGNYHNG
+384 NHN
-391 YYNSYRQ
+391 SQ
-398 EKLVSISLPKTIR
+398 EKLVNISLPKTLR
-411 YIANYAFSYFP
+411 YIGNYAFAYLPS
-422 NMQYLEIPENVTTMG
+422 MQYLEIPENVTTMG
-437 NNIFEGSDNLK
+437 TDIFYQSNNLK

-478 HAYRLASP
+478 HAYRLATP

-497 TFVSI
+497 TSVSI
-502 DHVAAGELGHFI
+502 DHVAAGELGHLI
-514 LDKAT
+514 MDKAT
-519 YLQEVNKLTVV
+519 YLQEVNKLTVE

-535 NDDWNTLKSM
+535 SEDWKTLKSM

-563 SAFENKWGLEK
+563 SAFSDKWGLEK
-574 IVLPKKLETI
+574 IILPKKLEAI
-584 GYAAFR
+584 SNHAFS

-597 ELPENLTTLDSYAF
+597 ELPEGLTTLDYNAFSYCT
-611 QSCSSLANV
+611 SLSSV
-620 KMSGKVTGISGYCFQ
+620 KIHGKVERSSPYSFYKCS
-635 ECRNLQK
+635 NLQK
-642 VELAEGLQVIHNGAF
+642 VELAEGIKFIDNQAF
-657 YLCNSL
+657 YYCDRL
-663 QSINFPSTLTLIDYD
+663 QSINFPPTLTSIGYE
-678 SFNGTDLREIDI
+678 SFRETDLREINI
-690 PASVENINYR
+690 PGSVENIGNY
-700 AFCDNKNLKK
+700 AFYRNNNLKK
-710 VTFREGLINIGAST
+710 LTFGEGLANIGANA
-724 FSGCESIDSI
+724 FSACESIDSI

-741 MIDNSGFQDCKSL
+741 TIGDATFSGCKNL
-754 KKVQLNEGLVSI
+754 KQISLNEGLVSI
-766 NANAFRN
+766 NSYAFSG
-773 CSNLTD
+773 CTGLTD
-779 IVLPSTLENC
+779 IVLPSTLEYC
-789 KGNAFRECGN
+789 KGFAFNECGN

-819 SNVDLTGVTL
+819 SGVDLTGVTL

-851 QASNYLPQS
+851 QASNYLPQN

-885 TWSDH
+885 TWSGH
-890 EVRDANGNLNY
+890 EVQDVNGNTNY
-901 ERGNLTVSS
+901 DRGNLTVSS

-924 PYAKYYLDENIRYN
+924 PYAKYFLDVNRNYNYQYN
-938 NQVNDYRT
+938 NSRT
-946 KYNGTSL
+946 QYNGTSL

-963 VTLNLYNFRGRWQFV
+963 VTLNLYNRRGIWQFV

-1003 SGAMRAAGKND
+1003 SGAMRATGKND

-1035 CYNPNN
+1035 CYDP
-1041 DVDYTASELVKF
+1041 DYDLVMF
-1053 RISPLTTTVNRQL
+1053 RVSPLTTTVNRQL
-1066 LFASGDRTLPLE
+1066 LFASDNRTLSLE

-1115 NSYTQNYYAY
+1115 NSSAQNYYAY

-1161 QYARTLIDE
+1161 QYARTLLDE

-1208 SMAYEMNKD
+1208 SMTYEMNKD

-1325 NGITTETGEK
+1325 NGVTTETGEK
-1335 QEVYSLDGIKMN
+1335 QEAYSLDGIKMN

>member
-74 ITSVTGTNVTG
+74 ITSVTGSYG
-85 STATVAQGDT
+85 TATVAQGDT
-95 VSFNQFHTVNSWT
+95 ASFNQLHAVNSWT
-108 SSNHEN
+108 SNNHEGN
-114 SSVSKKSW
+114 TVSKMSW

-127 EGSTI
+127 EGAI
-132 SFDYSV
+132 VSFDYSV
-138 SSESNCDWLT
+138 SSESGCDWLT

-162 VSESF
+162 ESKSF
-167 SYKVEKAGNYTLT
+167 SYKVEKAGYYTLT
-180 AQYSKDGSQNSYDD
+180 AQYSKNRYYDYYDD
-194 CGIISNIMVSPINDM
+194 CGSISHIMVSPINDM
-209 VEAFLEDLTPYPG
+209 AEAFLKDLTPYPG
-222 MKQELETVIKAV
+222 MKQELETAKKAAD
-234 NANPNDSVAQAQLQN
+234 ANLNDSVAQAQLQN
-249 TYWSINKAL
+249 TYWSICKAL
-258 EIYPIIQSDLVIADS
+258 EVYPVIQSDLVIADS

-285 AVKLGKAIDVNTSK
+285 AVKLGKAIDVSTSK

-326 WAFDTNNVYTID
+326 WAFSNDIYTID
-338 ELRYYLDDTNGLAKF
+338 GLRYCLDETNGLAKF
-353 AGFNQSTDITTLVIP
+353 AGFTRSTDITSLVIP
-368 STVRKD
+368 STIRKN
-374 GKTYAVVGIE
+374 GKTYAVVSIDLKNRY
-384 SGNYHNG
+384 S
-391 YYNSYRQ
+391 Q
-398 EKLVSISLPKTIR
+398 EKLVNISLPKTLR
-411 YIANYAFSYFP
+411 YIGNYAFAFFP
-422 NMQYLEIPENVTTMG
+422 SMQYLEIPENVTTMG
-437 NNIFEGSDNLK
+437 TDIFYESNNLK
-448 TLKMNA
+448 TIKINA
-454 VVPPMVGSFSGTDKR
+454 VAPPMVGSFNGTSQR

-478 HAYRLASP
+478 HAYRLANP
-486 WNNCVLVGGEG
+486 WNNYVLVGGEG
-497 TFVSI
+497 TSVSI
-502 DHVAAGELGHFI
+502 AHVAAGELGHVI
-514 LDKAT
+514 LDEAT
-519 YLQEVNKLTVV
+519 YLQEVNKLTII

-535 NDDWNTLKSM
+535 SNDWDTLKDM

-563 SAFENKWGLEK
+563 SAFSNKWGLEK

-584 GYAAFR
+584 GSSAFS
-590 GTGLKEI
+590 GTGIKEI
-597 ELPENLTTLDSYAF
+597 ELPESLTTLDSHAF
-611 QSCSSLANV
+611 HNCTSLTSIKIPDKITKISYGIFQNCS
-620 KMSGKVTGISGYCFQ
+620 
-635 ECRNLQK
+635 NLQS
-642 VELAEGLQVIHNGAF
+642 V
-657 YLCNSL
+657 
-663 QSINFPSTLTLIDYD
+663 NFPSTLTLIEERAFY
-678 SFNGTDLREIDI
+678 GTDLSEIDI
-690 PASVENINYR
+690 PGSVENINEYAFYR
-700 AFCDNKNLKK
+700 NENLKK
-710 VTFREGLINIGAST
+710 VTFNEGLVKIGSNS
-724 FSGCESIDSI
+724 FLSCKSIESI
-734 VCPSTLR
+734 VFPTTLR
-741 MIDNSGFQDCKSL
+741 TIGNSGFQGCENL
-754 KKVQLNEGLVSI
+754 KQISLNEGLVSI
-766 NANAFRN
+766 NSYAFSG
-773 CSNLTD
+773 CTGLTD

-789 KGNAFRECGN
+789 IGNAFRECGN

-819 SNVDLTGVTL
+819 SYVDLTGVTL

-843 GWNSFYTF
+843 GWKEFYTF

-890 EVRDANGNLNY
+890 EVRDANGNTNY

-924 PYAKYYLDENIRYN
+924 PYAKYFLDVNRNNNYQYN
-938 NQVNDYRT
+938 NSRT
-946 KYNGTSL
+946 QYNGTSL

-963 VTLNLYNFRGRWQFV
+963 VTLNLYNCRGRWQFV

-993 ENTSWVIRGH
+993 ENTSWVVRGH

-1035 CYNPNN
+1035 CYNPDN
-1041 DVDYTASELVKF
+1041 DLVKF

-1066 LFASGDRTLPLE
+1066 LFASDNRTLSLE

-1115 NSYTQNYYAY
+1115 NSCAQNYYAY

-1208 SMAYEMNKD
+1208 SMTYEMNKD

>member
-85 STATVAQGDT
+85 SITTVQNDT
-95 VSFNQFHTVNSWT
+95 VSFNQLHAVNSWT
-108 SSNHEN
+108 SSNHDYN
-114 SSVSKKSW
+114 TVSKMSW

-127 EGSTI
+127 EGATI

-138 SSESNCDWLT
+138 SCDTYGDWFT
-148 ISLNDNQLVRVSGQ
+148 ITLGDTQLVRVNGQ
-162 VSESF
+162 ESKSF
-167 SYKVEKAGNYTLT
+167 SYKVEKAGYYTLT
-180 AQYSKDGSQNSYDD
+180 AQYSKDRYNTSYDD
-194 CGIISNIMVSPINDM
+194 CGSISHIMVSPFNDM
-209 VEAFLEDLTPYPG
+209 AEAFLKDLTPYPG
-222 MKQELETVIKAV
+222 MKQELETAKKAAD
-234 NANPNDSVAQAQLQN
+234 ANPNDSVAQAQLQN
-249 TYWSINKAL
+249 ACLSIGKAL

-310 ETSLAV
+310 ETSLSV
-316 QHSSQVAMEN
+316 QHSSQIAMEN
-326 WAFDTNNVYTID
+326 WAFTNDVYTID
-338 ELRYYLDDTNGLAKF
+338 GLRYCLDDTNGLAKF
-353 AGFNQSTDITTLVIP
+353 VGFNKSTDITSLVIP
-368 STVRKD
+368 STIRKD
-374 GKTYAVVGIE
+374 GKAYAVVGIE
-384 SGNYHNG
+384 SGNRYNG
-391 YYNSYRQ
+391 YNYYRQ
-398 EKLVSISLPKTIR
+398 EKLVSLSLPKTLR
-411 YIANYAFSYFP
+411 YIGNCALGYFP

-437 NNIFEGSDNLK
+437 TDIFYESNNLK
-448 TLKMNA
+448 TIKINA
-454 VVPPMVGSFSGTDKR
+454 VTPPMVGSFSGTDKR

-486 WNNCVLVGGEG
+486 WNGCVLVGGEG

-635 ECRNLQK
+635 ECKNLQK

-700 AFCDNKNLKK
+700 AFCGNKNLKK

-773 CSNLTD
+773 CSNLAD

-819 SNVDLTGVTL
+819 SYVDLTGVTL

-890 EVRDANGNLNY
+890 EVRDANGNINH

-963 VTLNLYNFRGRWQFV
+963 VTLNLYNYRGRWQFV

-1035 CYNPNN
+1035 CYDPNN

-1053 RISPLTTTVNRQL
+1053 RVSPLTTTVNRQL
-1066 LFASGDRTLPLE
+1066 LFASGDRTLSLE

-1189 TLSGEN
+1189 ILSGEN

-1208 SMAYEMNKD
+1208 SMTYEMNKD

-1325 NGITTETGEK
+1325 NGITTEAGEK

>member
-54 ILLLPQASL
+54 ILLLPQVSL
-63 ASNSPVPLSPK
+63 ASNSPVPLSPE
-74 ITSVTGTNVTG
+74 ITSVTGTNGTSG
-85 STATVAQGDT
+85 ITTVQNDT
-95 VSFNQFHTVNSWT
+95 VSFNQLHAVNSWT
-108 SSNHEN
+108 SSNHDYN
-114 SSVSKKSW
+114 TVSKKSW

-138 SSESNCDWLT
+138 SCNYSGDWFT
-148 ISLNDNQLVRVSGQ
+148 ITLGDTQLVRVCGQ
-162 VSESF
+162 ESKSF
-167 SYKVEKAGNYTLT
+167 SYKVEKAGYYTLT
-180 AQYSKDGSQNSYDD
+180 AQYSKGRYSSSYDD
-194 CGIISNIMVSPINDM
+194 CGSISHIMVSPFNDM
-209 VEAFLEDLTPYPG
+209 AEAFLKDLTPYPG
-222 MKQELETVIKAV
+222 MKQELETAKKAAD
-234 NANPNDSVAQAQLQN
+234 ANLNDSVAQVQLQN
-249 TYWSINKAL
+249 TYWSISKAL
-258 EIYPIIQSDLVIADS
+258 EVYPIIQSDLVIADS

-285 AVKLGKAIDVNTSK
+285 AVKLGKAIDVSTSK

-316 QHSSQVAMEN
+316 QHSSQIAMEN
-326 WAFDTNNVYTID
+326 WAFSNDIYTID
-338 ELRYYLDDTNGLAKF
+338 ELRYFFDDTNGLAKF
-353 AGFNQSTDITTLVIP
+353 AGFDKSTDITSLVIP

-374 GKTYAVVGIE
+374 GKTYAVVGIDLK
-384 SGNYHNG
+384 NHH
-391 YYNSYRQ
+391 RQ
-398 EKLVSISLPKTIR
+398 EKLVNISLPKTLR
-411 YIANYAFSYFP
+411 YIGNYAFAYLPS
-422 NMQYLEIPENVTTMG
+422 MQYIEIPENVTTMG
-437 NNIFEGSDNLK
+437 NSIFYDSNNLK
-448 TLKMNA
+448 TIKINA
-454 VVPPMVGSFSGTDKR
+454 VTPPMVGSFSGTDKR

-478 HAYRLASP
+478 HAYRSANP
-486 WNNCVLVGGEG
+486 WTGCVLVGGEG
-497 TFVSI
+497 TSVSI
-502 DHVAAGELGHFI
+502 AHVTAGELGHVI
-514 LDKAT
+514 LDEAT
-519 YLQEVNKLTVV
+519 YLQEVNKLTIV

-535 NDDWNTLKSM
+535 NDDWKTLKSM

-563 SAFENKWGLEK
+563 SAFSNKWGLEK

-584 GYAAFR
+584 GNSAFS
-590 GTGLKEI
+590 GTGIKEI
-597 ELPENLTTLDSYAF
+597 ELSESLTTLDSHAF
-611 QSCSSLANV
+611 QNCTSLVSIKIPDKITKISYGTFEGCS
-620 KMSGKVTGISGYCFQ
+620 
-635 ECRNLQK
+635 NLQF
-642 VELAEGLQVIHNGAF
+642 V
-657 YLCNSL
+657 S
-663 QSINFPSTLTLIDYD
+663 FPSTLTLIEERAFYE
-678 SFNGTDLREIDI
+678 TDLSEIDI
-690 PASVENINYR
+690 PGSVENIKEN
-700 AFCDNKNLKK
+700 AFCRNENLKK
-710 VTFREGLINIGAST
+710 VTFNEGLVKIESYS
-724 FSGCESIDSI
+724 FLGCKSIESI
-734 VCPSTLR
+734 VFPSTLR
-741 MIDNSGFQDCKSL
+741 TIGYSGFADCTNL
-754 KKVQLNEGLVSI
+754 KQISLNEGLVCIESE
-766 NANAFRN
+766 AFSR
-773 CSNLTD
+773 CSGLTD
-779 IVLPSTLENC
+779 IVLPSTLEYC
-789 KGNAFRECGN
+789 KGGAFNGCRN
-799 IKTIEAR
+799 VKSIEAR
-806 SVLPPTTD
+806 SVLPPTTE
-814 GSCPL
+814 GSCPMY
-819 SNVDLTGVTL
+819 NVDLTGVTL

-843 GWNSFYTF
+843 GWNKFYTF

-890 EVRDANGNLNY
+890 QVRDANGNSNY

-924 PYAKYYLDENIRYN
+924 PYAKYCLDENIRYN
-938 NQVNDYRT
+938 NQSNGYRT
-946 KYNGTSL
+946 QYNGTSL

-963 VTLNLYNFRGRWQFV
+963 VTLNLYNRRGMWQFV

-1035 CYNPNN
+1035 CYNP
-1041 DVDYTASELVKF
+1041 ASDLVKF
-1053 RISPLTTTVNRQL
+1053 HVSPLTTTVNRQL
-1066 LFASGDRTLPLE
+1066 LFASDNRTLPLE

-1115 NSYTQNYYAY
+1115 NSCAQNYYAY

-1152 FLKDGRQIN
+1152 FLKDGRQID

-1208 SMAYEMNKD
+1208 SMTYEMNKD

>member
-85 STATVAQGDT
+85 SITTVQNDT
-95 VSFNQFHTVNSWT
+95 VSFNQLHAVNSWT
-108 SSNHEN
+108 SSNHDYN
-114 SSVSKKSW
+114 TVSKMSW

-127 EGSTI
+127 EGATI

-138 SSESNCDWLT
+138 SCDTYGDWFT
-148 ISLNDNQLVRVSGQ
+148 ITLGDTQLVRVNGQ
-162 VSESF
+162 ESKSF
-167 SYKVEKAGNYTLT
+167 SYKVEKAGYYTLT
-180 AQYSKDGSQNSYDD
+180 AQYSKDRYNTSYDD
-194 CGIISNIMVSPINDM
+194 CGSISHIMVSPFNDM
-209 VEAFLEDLTPYPG
+209 AEAFLKDLTPYPG
-222 MKQELETVIKAV
+222 MKQELETAKKAAD
-234 NANPNDSVAQAQLQN
+234 ANLNDSVAQAQLQN
-249 TYWSINKAL
+249 NYWSISKAL
-258 EIYPIIQSDLVIADS
+258 EVYPIIQSDLVIADS

-310 ETSLAV
+310 ETSLSV
-316 QHSSQVAMEN
+316 QHSSQIAMEN
-326 WAFDTNNVYTID
+326 WAFTNDVYTID
-338 ELRYYLDDTNGLAKF
+338 GLRYCLDDTNGLAKF
-353 AGFNQSTDITTLVIP
+353 VGFNKSTDITSLVIP
-368 STVRKD
+368 STIRKD
-374 GKTYAVVGIE
+374 GKAYAVVGIE
-384 SGNYHNG
+384 SGNRYNG
-391 YYNSYRQ
+391 YNYYRQ
-398 EKLVSISLPKTIR
+398 EKLVSLSLPKTLR
-411 YIANYAFSYFP
+411 YIGNCALGYFP

-437 NNIFEGSDNLK
+437 TDIFYESNNLK
-448 TLKMNA
+448 TIKINA
-454 VVPPMVGSFSGTDKR
+454 VTPPMVGSFSGTDKR

-486 WNNCVLVGGEG
+486 WNGCVLVGGEG

-635 ECRNLQK
+635 ECKNLQK

-700 AFCDNKNLKK
+700 AFCGNKNLKK

-773 CSNLTD
+773 CSNLAD

-819 SNVDLTGVTL
+819 SYVDLTGVTL

-890 EVRDANGNLNY
+890 EVRDANGNINH

-963 VTLNLYNFRGRWQFV
+963 VTLNLYNYRGRWQFV

-1035 CYNPNN
+1035 CYDPNN

-1053 RISPLTTTVNRQL
+1053 RVSPLTTTVNRQL
-1066 LFASGDRTLPLE
+1066 LFASDNRTLPLE

-1208 SMAYEMNKD
+1208 SMTYEMNKD

>member
-54 ILLLPQASL
+54 ILLLPQVSL
-63 ASNSPVPLSPK
+63 ASNSPVPLSPE
-74 ITSVTGTNVTG
+74 ITSVTGTYGTR
-85 STATVAQGDT
+85 STAAVAQSDT

-108 SSNHEN
+108 SSNHEDN
-114 SSVSKKSW
+114 SVSKKSW

-180 AQYSKDGSQNSYDD
+180 AQYSKDGSQNHNND

-222 MKQELETVIKAV
+222 MKQELETAKKAAD
-234 NANPNDSVAQAQLQN
+234 ANPNDSVAQAQLLN
-249 TYWSINKAL
+249 ACFSISKAL

-285 AVKLGKAIDVNTSK
+285 AVKLGKAIDVSTSK

-326 WAFDTNNVYTID
+326 WAFTNDVYTID
-338 ELRYYLDDTNGLAKF
+338 ELRYCLDETNGLAKF
-353 AGFNQSTDITTLVIP
+353 VGFNKSTDITSLVIP
-368 STVRKD
+368 STIRKD

-384 SGNYHNG
+384 SGNRYNG
-391 YYNSYRQ
+391 YNYYRQ
-398 EKLVSISLPKTIR
+398 EKLVSISLPKTLR
-411 YIANYAFSYFP
+411 YIGNCALGYFP

-437 NNIFEGSDNLK
+437 TDIFCESNKLK
-448 TLKMNA
+448 TVKINA
-454 VVPPMVGSFSGTDKR
+454 VTPPMVGSFSGTDRR

-497 TFVSI
+497 TSVSI

-519 YLQEVNKLTVV
+519 YLQEVNKLTVI

-563 SAFENKWGLEK
+563 YTFENKWGLEK

-584 GYAAFR
+584 GYATFR
-590 GTGLKEI
+590 DTGLKEI

-700 AFCDNKNLKK
+700 AFCGNKNLKK

-724 FSGCESIDSI
+724 FSECESIDSI

-741 MIDNSGFQDCKSL
+741 MIDDSGFQNCKSL
-754 KKVQLNEGLVSI
+754 KKIQFNEGLVSI

-773 CSNLTD
+773 CSSLTD

-819 SNVDLTGVTL
+819 SYVDLTGVTL

-843 GWNSFYTF
+843 GWNEFYTF
-851 QASNYLPQS
+851 QSSNYLPQS

-890 EVRDANGNLNY
+890 EVRDANGNSNY

-924 PYAKYYLDENIRYN
+924 PYAKYYLDANIRW
-938 NQVNDYRT
+938 NDQSNGNRT

-963 VTLNLYNFRGRWQFV
+963 VTLNLYNRRGMWQFV

-993 ENTSWVIRGH
+993 ENTSWVVRGH

-1035 CYNPNN
+1035 CYNPDN
-1041 DVDYTASELVKF
+1041 ELVKF

-1066 LFASGDRTLPLE
+1066 LFASGDRTLSLE

-1115 NSYTQNYYAY
+1115 NSYAQNYYAY

-1152 FLKDGRQIN
+1152 FLKDGRQID

-1208 SMAYEMNKD
+1208 SMTYEMNKD

>member
-54 ILLLPQASL
+54 ILLLPQVSL
-63 ASNSPVPLSPK
+63 ASNSPVPLSPE

-85 STATVAQGDT
+85 STTTVQNDT
-95 VSFNQFHTVNSWT
+95 VSFNQLHAVNSWT
-108 SSNHEN
+108 SSNHDYN
-114 SSVSKKSW
+114 TVSKMSW

-127 EGSTI
+127 EGATI

-138 SSESNCDWLT
+138 SCDTYGDWFT
-148 ISLNDNQLVRVSGQ
+148 ITLGDTQLVRVNGQ
-162 VSESF
+162 ESKSF
-167 SYKVEKAGNYTLT
+167 SYKVEKAGYYTLT
-180 AQYSKDGSQNSYDD
+180 AQYSKDRYNTSYDD
-194 CGIISNIMVSPINDM
+194 CGSISHIMVSPFNDM
-209 VEAFLEDLTPYPG
+209 AEAFLKDLTPYPG
-222 MKQELETVIKAV
+222 MKQELETAKKAAD
-234 NANPNDSVAQAQLQN
+234 ANLNDSVAQAQLQN
-249 TYWSINKAL
+249 TYWSISKAL
-258 EIYPIIQSDLVIADS
+258 EVYPIIQSDLVIADS

-310 ETSLAV
+310 ETSLSV
-316 QHSSQVAMEN
+316 QHSSQIAMEN
-326 WAFDTNNVYTID
+326 WAFTNDVYTID
-338 ELRYYLDDTNGLAKF
+338 GLRYCLDDTNGLAKF
-353 AGFNQSTDITTLVIP
+353 VGFNKSTDITSLVIP
-368 STVRKD
+368 STIRKD
-374 GKTYAVVGIE
+374 GKAYAVVGIE
-384 SGNYHNG
+384 SGNRYNG
-391 YYNSYRQ
+391 YNYYRQ
-398 EKLVSISLPKTIR
+398 EKLVSLSLPKTLR
-411 YIANYAFSYFP
+411 YIGNCALGYFP

-437 NNIFEGSDNLK
+437 TDIFYESNNLK
-448 TLKMNA
+448 TIKINA
-454 VVPPMVGSFSGTDKR
+454 VTPPMVGSFSGTDKR

-843 GWNSFYTF
+843 GWNEFYTF

-1189 TLSGEN
+1189 TLFGEN

-1208 SMAYEMNKD
+1208 SMTYEMNKD
-1217 AAKFASTVPTVA
+1217 AAKFASTVPAVA

>member
-7 KHSTSMHSVTR
+7 KHSTSMHSVMR

-63 ASNSPVPLSPK
+63 ASNSPVPLSPE

-95 VSFNQFHTVNSWT
+95 VSFNQLHAVNSWT
-108 SSNHEN
+108 SNNHEGN
-114 SSVSKKSW
+114 SVSKMSW

-127 EGSTI
+127 EGAI
-132 SFDYSV
+132 VSFDYSV
-138 SSESNCDWLT
+138 SSEYNDWLT
-148 ISLNDNQLVRVSGQ
+148 ITLGDTQLVRVSGQ
-162 VSESF
+162 ESKSF
-167 SYKVEKAGNYTLT
+167 SFKVEKAGNYTLT
-180 AQYSKDGSQNSYDD
+180 VQYSKDRYNTYYDD
-194 CGIISNIMVSPINDM
+194 CGSISHIMVSPFNDM
-209 VEAFLEDLTPYPG
+209 AEAFLKDLTPYPG
-222 MKQELETVIKAV
+222 MKQELETAKKAAD
-234 NANPNDSVAQAQLQN
+234 ANLNDSVAQVQLQN

-326 WAFDTNNVYTID
+326 WAFTNDIYTID
-338 ELRYYLDDTNGLAKF
+338 GLRYCLDETNGLAKF
-353 AGFNQSTDITTLVIP
+353 AGFNKSTDITTLVIP

-374 GKTYAVVGIE
+374 GKTYAVVDYE
-384 SGNYHNG
+384 SGNNQNG

-411 YIANYAFSYFP
+411 YIGNYAFAALPS
-422 NMQYLEIPENVTTMG
+422 MQYIEIPENVTTMG
-437 NNIFEGSDNLK
+437 NSIFYDSNNLK
-448 TLKMNA
+448 TIKINA
-454 VVPPMVGSFSGTDKR
+454 VAPPMVGSFSGTDKR

-478 HAYRLASP
+478 HAYRLATP

-497 TFVSI
+497 TSVSI
-502 DHVAAGELGHFI
+502 AHVAAGELGHVI
-514 LDKAT
+514 LDEAT

-563 SAFENKWGLEK
+563 SAFSNKWGLEK
-574 IVLPKKLETI
+574 IVLPKKLEAI
-584 GYAAFR
+584 GNSAFN
-590 GTGLKEI
+590 GTGIKEI
-597 ELPENLTTLDSYAF
+597 ELPESLTTLDSHAF
-611 QSCSSLANV
+611 ANCTSLVGIKIPDKITKISSGSFKGCS
-620 KMSGKVTGISGYCFQ
+620 
-635 ECRNLQK
+635 NLQS
-642 VELAEGLQVIHNGAF
+642 V
-657 YLCNSL
+657 
-663 QSINFPSTLTLIDYD
+663 NFPSALTSIGYE
-678 SFNGTDLREIDI
+678 SFYETDLREIDI
-690 PASVENINYR
+690 PASVEIINGD
-700 AFCDNKNLKK
+700 AFCRNTNLKK
-710 VTFREGLINIGAST
+710 VTFNEGLVKIEYDS
-724 FSGCESIDSI
+724 FLGCESIESI

-741 MIDNSGFQDCKSL
+741 TIDRSGFQGCKNL
-754 KKVQLNEGLVSI
+754 KQISLNEGLVSI
-766 NANAFRN
+766 NSYAFSG
-773 CSNLTD
+773 CTGLTD
-779 IVLPSTLENC
+779 IVLPSTLEDC
-789 KGNAFRECGN
+789 KEYAFSGCGN

-819 SNVDLTGVTL
+819 SSVDLTGVTL

-843 GWNSFYTF
+843 GWNKFYTF

-885 TWSDH
+885 TWSEH
-890 EVRDANGNLNY
+890 QVQDANGNSNY

-938 NQVNDYRT
+938 RQNNYYKTQ
-946 KYNGTSL
+946 YNGTSL

-963 VTLNLYNFRGRWQFV
+963 VTLNLYNIRGRWQFV

-993 ENTSWVIRGH
+993 ENTSWVVRGH

-1035 CYNPNN
+1035 CYNPDN
-1041 DVDYTASELVKF
+1041 DLVKF

-1066 LFASGDRTLPLE
+1066 LFASGDRTLSLE

-1105 MEFDAPFMVW
+1105 MEFGAPFMVW
-1115 NSYTQNYYAY
+1115 NSSAQNYYAY

-1152 FLKDGRQIN
+1152 FLKDGRQID

-1208 SMAYEMNKD
+1208 SMTYEMNKD

>member
-54 ILLLPQASL
+54 ILLLPQVSL
-63 ASNSPVPLSPK
+63 ASNSPVPLSPE
-74 ITSVTGTNVTG
+74 ITSVTGTNVTR
-85 STATVAQGDT
+85 STTAVAQGDT

-108 SSNHEN
+108 SSNHEDN
-114 SSVSKKSW
+114 SVSKKSW

-167 SYKVEKAGNYTLT
+167 SYKVEKAGYYTLT
-180 AQYSKDGSQNSYDD
+180 AQYSKDGSQNHNND

-222 MKQELETVIKAV
+222 MKQELETAKKAAD
-234 NANPNDSVAQAQLQN
+234 ANPNDSVAQAQLLN
-249 TYWSINKAL
+249 ACFSISKAL

-285 AVKLGKAIDVNTSK
+285 AVKLGKAIDVSTSK

-326 WAFDTNNVYTID
+326 WAFTNDIYTID
-338 ELRYYLDDTNGLAKF
+338 ELRYYLDETNGLAKF
-353 AGFNQSTDITTLVIP
+353 AGFNKSTDITSLVIP

-374 GKTYAVVGIE
+374 GKTYAVVGIDLK
-384 SGNYHNG
+384 NHN
-391 YYNSYRQ
+391 SQ
-398 EKLVSISLPKTIR
+398 EKLVNISLPKTLR
-411 YIANYAFSYFP
+411 YIGNYAFAYLPS
-422 NMQYLEIPENVTTMG
+422 MQYLEIPENVTTMG
-437 NNIFEGSDNLK
+437 TDIFYQSNNLK

-486 WNNCVLVGGEG
+486 WNNCVLIGGEG
-497 TFVSI
+497 TSVSI
-502 DHVAAGELGHFI
+502 DHVAAGELGHVI
-514 LDKAT
+514 MDKAT

-535 NDDWNTLKSM
+535 SKDWETLKSM

-556 AVTSIPS
+556 TVTSIPS
-563 SAFENKWGLEK
+563 SAFSNKWGLEK
-574 IVLPKKLETI
+574 IILPKKLEAI
-584 GYAAFR
+584 GNQAFS

-597 ELPENLTTLDSYAF
+597 ELPEGLTTLDYNAFSYCASLSSVKIHGKVERISPSSF
-611 QSCSSLANV
+611 YSCS
-620 KMSGKVTGISGYCFQ
+620 
-635 ECRNLQK
+635 NLQK
-642 VELAEGLQVIHNGAF
+642 VELAEGIKFIDNQAF
-657 YLCNSL
+657 YHCGRL
-663 QSINFPSTLTLIDYD
+663 QSINFPSTLTSIGYE
-678 SFNGTDLREIDI
+678 SFRETDLREINI
-690 PASVENINYR
+690 PGSVENIGNY
-700 AFCDNKNLKK
+700 AFYRNKNLEKL
-710 VTFREGLINIGAST
+710 TFGEGLANIGANA
-724 FSGCESIDSI
+724 FSACESIDSI

-741 MIDNSGFQDCKSL
+741 TIGDATFSGCKNL
-754 KKVQLNEGLVSI
+754 KQISLNEGLVSI
-766 NANAFRN
+766 NSYAFSG
-773 CSNLTD
+773 CTGLTD
-779 IVLPSTLENC
+779 IVLPSTLEYC
-789 KGNAFRECGN
+789 KGYAFNECGN

-829 YVPSWSVGEYQLAD
+829 NVPSWSVGEYQLAD

-851 QASNYLPQS
+851 QASNYLPQN

-890 EVRDANGNLNY
+890 QVQDVNGNTNY
-901 ERGNLTVSS
+901 DRGNLTVSS

-924 PYAKYYLDENIRYN
+924 PYAKYFLDVNRNYNYQYN
-938 NQVNDYRT
+938 NSRT
-946 KYNGTSL
+946 QYNGTSL

-963 VTLNLYNFRGRWQFV
+963 VTLNLYNYRGMWQFV

-1035 CYNPNN
+1035 CYNPDN
-1041 DVDYTASELVKF
+1041 DLVKF
-1053 RISPLTTTVNRQL
+1053 RVSPLTTTVNRQL
-1066 LFASGDRTLPLE
+1066 LFASGDRTLSLE

-1105 MEFDAPFMVW
+1105 MEFGAPFMVW
-1115 NSYTQNYYAY
+1115 NSCAQNYYAY

-1152 FLKDGRQIN
+1152 FLKDGRQID

-1208 SMAYEMNKD
+1208 SMTYEMNKD

>member
-63 ASNSPVPLSPK
+63 ASNSPVPLSPE
-74 ITSVTGTNVTG
+74 ITSVTGSNVTG
-85 STATVAQGDT
+85 SITTVQNDT
-95 VSFNQFHTVNSWT
+95 VSFNQLHAVNSWT
-108 SSNHEN
+108 SSNHDYN
-114 SSVSKKSW
+114 TVSKMSW

-127 EGSTI
+127 EGATI

-138 SSESNCDWLT
+138 SCDYYGDWLT
-148 ISLNDNQLVRVSGQ
+148 ITLGDTLLVRANGQ
-162 VSESF
+162 ESKSF
-167 SYKVEKAGNYTLT
+167 SYKVEKAGYYTLT
-180 AQYSKDGSQNSYDD
+180 AQYSKDRYNTSYDD
-194 CGIISNIMVSPINDM
+194 CGSISHIMISPFNDM
-209 VEAFLEDLTPYPG
+209 AGAFLESLTPYPG
-222 MKQELETVIKAV
+222 MKQELETAKKAAD
-234 NANPNDSVAQAQLQN
+234 ANLNDSVAQVQLQN

-326 WAFDTNNVYTID
+326 WVFDTNNVYTID

-374 GKTYAVVGIE
+374 GKTYAVVGIDLK
-384 SGNYHNG
+384 NHN
-391 YYNSYRQ
+391 SQ
-398 EKLVSISLPKTIR
+398 EKLVNISLPKTLR
-411 YIANYAFSYFP
+411 YIGNYAFAYLPS
-422 NMQYLEIPENVTTMG
+422 MQYLEIPENVTTMG
-437 NNIFEGSDNLK
+437 TDIFYQSNNLK

-478 HAYRLASP
+478 HAYRLATP

-497 TFVSI
+497 TSVSI
-502 DHVAAGELGHFI
+502 DHVDAGELGHFI

-535 NDDWNTLKSM
+535 SDDWKTLKSM

-556 AVTSIPS
+556 TVTSIPS
-563 SAFENKWGLEK
+563 SAFSDRWGLEK
-574 IVLPKKLETI
+574 IILPKKLEAI
-584 GYAAFR
+584 GNHAFS

-597 ELPENLTTLDSYAF
+597 ELPESLTTLDYNAFSYCA
-611 QSCSSLANV
+611 SLSSV
-620 KMSGKVTGISGYCFQ
+620 KIPGKVERISPYSFYKCS
-635 ECRNLQK
+635 NLQK
-642 VELAEGLQVIHNGAF
+642 VELAEGIKFIDNQAF
-657 YLCNSL
+657 YYCDHL
-663 QSINFPSTLTLIDYD
+663 QSINFPSTLTSIGYEA
-678 SFNGTDLREIDI
+678 FRETDLSEVNI
-690 PASVENINYR
+690 PGSVENIGSNAFYR
-700 AFCDNKNLKK
+700 NKNLKK
-710 VTFREGLINIGAST
+710 LTFGEGLVNIEGTA
-724 FSGCESIDSI
+724 FSECVSIDSI

-741 MIDNSGFQDCKSL
+741 TIGNATFSGCKNL
-754 KKVQLNEGLVSI
+754 KQISLNEGLVSI
-766 NANAFRN
+766 NSYAFSG
-773 CSNLTD
+773 CTGLTD
-779 IVLPSTLENC
+779 IVLPSTLEYC
-789 KGNAFRECGN
+789 KGFAFNECGN

-819 SNVDLTGVTL
+819 SGVDLTGVTL

-885 TWSDH
+885 TWSGH
-890 EVRDANGNLNY
+890 EVQDVNGNTNY
-901 ERGNLTVSS
+901 DRGNLTVSS

-924 PYAKYYLDENIRYN
+924 PYAKYFLDVNRNYNYQYN
-938 NQVNDYRT
+938 NSRT
-946 KYNGTSL
+946 QYNGTSL

-963 VTLNLYNFRGRWQFV
+963 VTLNLYNRRGIWQFV

-993 ENTSWVIRGH
+993 ENTSWVVRGH

-1035 CYNPNN
+1035 CYNPDN
-1041 DVDYTASELVKF
+1041 DLVKF

-1066 LFASGDRTLPLE
+1066 LFASDNRTLSLE

-1115 NSYTQNYYAY
+1115 NSCAQNYYAY

-1208 SMAYEMNKD
+1208 SMTYEMNKD

-1244 RPTGSGI
+1244 RPAGSGI

-1275 VILEDKLMNISTEIT
+1275 VILEDKLMNIYTEIT

>member
-85 STATVAQGDT
+85 STTTVAQGDT
-95 VSFNQFHTVNSWT
+95 VSFNQLHIVNSWT

-299 SADYWN
+299 SADYWR

-353 AGFNQSTDITTLVIP
+353 AGFNQSTDITSLVIP
-368 STVRKD
+368 STVRKE

-437 NNIFEGSDNLK
+437 NYIFEGSDNLK

-611 QSCSSLANV
+611 HNCTSLVSV
-620 KMSGKVTGISGYCFQ
+620 KMSGKLTGISGNCFQ

-657 YLCNSL
+657 YCCNSL
-663 QSINFPSTLTLIDYD
+663 QSIKFPSTLT
-678 SFNGTDLREIDI
+678 S
-690 PASVENINYR
+690 
-700 AFCDNKNLKK
+700 
-710 VTFREGLINIGAST
+710 
-724 FSGCESIDSI
+724 
-734 VCPSTLR
+734 
-741 MIDNSGFQDCKSL
+741 
-754 KKVQLNEGLVSI
+754 
-766 NANAFRN
+766 
-773 CSNLTD
+773 
-779 IVLPSTLENC
+779 
-789 KGNAFRECGN
+789 
-799 IKTIEAR
+799 
-806 SVLPPTTD
+806 
-814 GSCPL
+814 
-819 SNVDLTGVTL
+819 
-829 YVPSWSVGEYQLAD
+829 
-843 GWNSFYTF
+843 
-851 QASNYLPQS
+851 
-860 IKVNKDFYFSLG
+860 
-872 DNDNKEYRPNISM
+872 
-885 TWSDH
+885 
-890 EVRDANGNLNY
+890 
-901 ERGNLTVSS
+901 
-910 RSKLAI
+910 
-916 NDFDMIFS
+916 
-924 PYAKYYLDENIRYN
+924 
-938 NQVNDYRT
+938 
-946 KYNGTSL
+946 
-953 IVKGEMRAEN
+953 
-963 VTLNLYNFRGRWQFV
+963 
-978 TFPFDVKVSDIVPES
+978 
-993 ENTSWVIRGH
+993 
-1003 SGAMRAAGKND
+1003 
-1014 SVWVNLKADDVLEA
+1014 
-1028 GKGYIMH
+1028 
-1035 CYNPNN
+1035 
-1041 DVDYTASELVKF
+1041 
-1053 RISPLTTTVNRQL
+1053 
-1066 LFASGDRTLPLE
+1066 
-1078 ENLSEFEH
+1078 
-1086 NRSWNLIGNPYPS
+1086 IGNESFLHMYLEPY
-1099 FYDTRF
+1099 
-1105 MEFDAPFMVW
+1105 
-1115 NSYTQNYYAY
+1115 N
-1125 NPADDAYILSPGEA
+1125 
-1139 LFVQRP
+1139 
-1145 VDQKDIT
+1145 
-1152 FLKDGRQIN
+1152 
-1161 QYARTLIDE
+1161 
-1170 TTQARARG
+1170 
-1178 KEGVQRSVFNL
+1178 
-1189 TLSGEN
+1189 
-1195 TSDRTRVV
+1195 
-1203 LNDEA
+1203 
-1208 SMAYEMNKD
+1208 
-1217 AAKFASTVPTVA
+1217 
-1229 QIYSW
+1229 
-1234 NGESRYAINE
+1234 
-1244 RPTGSGI
+1244 
-1251 VNLGVHCGTKGT
+1251 
-1263 YTIALA
+1263 
-1269 NAVDGQ
+1269 
-1275 VILEDKLMNISTEIT
+1275 
-1290 ADKGYS
+1290 
-1296 FEAEAGDD
+1296 
-1304 DSRFVLHIT
+1304 
-1313 RGIGGGD
+1313 
-1320 DTTGI
+1320 
-1325 NGITTETGEK
+1325 
-1335 QEVYSLDGIKMN
+1335 
-1347 AAKKGVY
+1347 
-1354 IQNGKKII
+1354 
-1362 KK
+1362 

>member
-63 ASNSPVPLSPK
+63 ASNSPVPLSPE

-85 STATVAQGDT
+85 SITTVQNDT
-95 VSFNQFHTVNSWT
+95 VSFNQLHAVNSWT
-108 SSNHEN
+108 SSNHDYN
-114 SSVSKKSW
+114 TVSKMSW

-127 EGSTI
+127 EGATI

-138 SSESNCDWLT
+138 SCDTYGDWFT
-148 ISLNDNQLVRVSGQ
+148 ITLGDTQLVRVNGQ
-162 VSESF
+162 ESKSF
-167 SYKVEKAGNYTLT
+167 SYKVEKAGYYTLT
-180 AQYSKDGSQNSYDD
+180 AQYSKDRYNNYYDD
-194 CGIISNIMVSPINDM
+194 CGSISNIMVSPFNDM
-209 VEAFLEDLTPYPG
+209 AEAFLKDLTPYPG
-222 MKQELETVIKAV
+222 MKQELETAKKAAD
-234 NANPNDSVAQAQLQN
+234 ANLNDSVAQVQLQN
-249 TYWSINKAL
+249 TYWSISKAL

-285 AVKLGKAIDVNTSK
+285 AVKLGKAIDVSTSK

-326 WAFDTNNVYTID
+326 WAFSNDVYIID
-338 ELRYYLDDTNGLAKF
+338 GLRYCLDDTNGLAKF
-353 AGFNQSTDITTLVIP
+353 AGLNKSTDITSLVIP

-374 GKTYAVVGIE
+374 GKSYAVVSIDF
-384 SGNYHNG
+384 NNH
-391 YYNSYRQ
+391 YRQ
-398 EKLVSISLPKTIR
+398 EKLVNISLPKTLR
-411 YIANYAFSYFP
+411 YIGNYAFAYLPS
-422 NMQYLEIPENVTTMG
+422 MQYLEIPENVTTMG
-437 NNIFEGSDNLK
+437 TDIFYESNNLK

-454 VVPPMVGSFSGTDKR
+454 VAPPMVGSFNGTSQR

-478 HAYRLASP
+478 HAYRLATP
-486 WNNCVLVGGEG
+486 WNNYVLVGGEG
-497 TFVSI
+497 TSVSI

-535 NDDWNTLKSM
+535 SDDWKTLKSM

-556 AVTSIPS
+556 TVTSIPS
-563 SAFENKWGLEK
+563 SAFSDRWGLEK
-574 IVLPKKLETI
+574 IILPKKLEAI
-584 GYAAFR
+584 GNHAFS

-597 ELPENLTTLDSYAF
+597 ELPESLTTLDYNAFSYCA
-611 QSCSSLANV
+611 SLSSV
-620 KMSGKVTGISGYCFQ
+620 KIPGKVERISPYSFYKCS
-635 ECRNLQK
+635 NLQK
-642 VELAEGLQVIHNGAF
+642 VELAEGIKFIDNQAF
-657 YLCNSL
+657 YYCDRL
-663 QSINFPSTLTLIDYD
+663 QSINFPSTLTSIGYEA
-678 SFNGTDLREIDI
+678 FRETDLSEVNI
-690 PASVENINYR
+690 PGSVENIGSNAFYR
-700 AFCDNKNLKK
+700 NKNLKK
-710 VTFREGLINIGAST
+710 LTFGEGLVNIEGTA
-724 FSGCESIDSI
+724 FSECVSIDSI

-741 MIDNSGFQDCKSL
+741 TIGESAFYRCKNL
-754 KKVQLNEGLVSI
+754 KQISLNEGLI
-766 NANAFRN
+766 NIKSYAFSG
-773 CSNLTD
+773 CTGLTD
-779 IVLPSTLENC
+779 IVLPSTLEYC
-789 KGNAFRECGN
+789 KEYAFNECGN

-890 EVRDANGNLNY
+890 EVRDANGNSNY

-924 PYAKYYLDENIRYN
+924 PYAKYFLDVNRNYNYQYN
-938 NQVNDYRT
+938 NSRT
-946 KYNGTSL
+946 QYNSTSL

-963 VTLNLYNFRGRWQFV
+963 VTLNLYNRRGMWQFV

-993 ENTSWVIRGH
+993 ENTSWVVRGH

-1035 CYNPNN
+1035 CYNPDN
-1041 DVDYTASELVKF
+1041 DLVKF
-1053 RISPLTTTVNRQL
+1053 RVSPLTTTVNRQL
-1066 LFASGDRTLPLE
+1066 LFASGDRTLSLE

-1105 MEFDAPFMVW
+1105 MEFGAPFMVW
-1115 NSYTQNYYAY
+1115 NSSAQNYYAY

-1161 QYARTLIDE
+1161 QYARTLLDE

-1208 SMAYEMNKD
+1208 SMTYEMNKD

-1244 RPTGSGI
+1244 RPAGSGI